1 MSTEVDRKVVELSFD
16 NSKFEKNIKK
26 SQQSLNQFKSDL
38 DFKDS
43 VKSID
48 VLKSAIESI
57 TLKPL
62 ENSIVTVRES
72 FNLLYRTVDNVM
84 DRIASKIVDTG
95 KKYAEMFTVA
105 PITAGFQEY
114 ETQMGA
120 IQTILANTSSKGST
134 LDDVNKSLNELNKY
148 ADLTIYNFTE
158 MTRNIGTFTA
168 AGIDLETSTRA
179 IQGIANLAA
188 VSGSTSQQASTA
200 MYQLSQALA
209 AGALKL
215 QDWNSVV
222 NAGMGGEVFQN
233 ALKETA
239 KTYGVAVDKIIE
251 KAGSFRES
259 LKEGWITSEILTE
272 TLSKF
277 TTSGVNEYLAKVTG
291 TSLQTVEAMR
301 KNALASSDVTEQYH
315 KMAAE
320 LAKSGKISEDQ
331 AYQLLN
337 MSTTAEDAATKVKT
351 FSQLIDT
358 LTEAVGSGWTTTWQL
373 IVGDFEEA
381 KGFFTDI
388 SDMLSGVINDASD
401 ARNAIVND
409 AMTSNWSKFS
419 STLQD
424 AGLSVDTFRQKLID
438 DARKSGLAI
447 DKWMEI
453 DGSFEATLRRGWLTD
468 DRILNTLDG
477 FAGKLDGTGTEA
489 AAAAQKIA
497 SYQSVVNDVIQG
509 VYGNGA
515 ARVKALTD
523 AGYEYSVI
531 QDLVNRTIAG
541 EKINYDELSDA
552 QLKSLGLTDDQ
563 IQAYKALAEEAHKS
577 GTSLNEMI
585 QNMSEPSGRQ
595 LLIESI
601 KNTLTGILAIANS
614 VKIAFK
620 KTFSTGAKPI
630 KSFLTSLYK
639 LTEAF
644 ANVGYYTNELIR
656 TFSGLF
662 SLFGIVGDIAGG
674 ILKFALQELGK
685 VVNIDAGN
693 ILGFT
698 ASIGDNIVAFRK
710 WMKENNVIQTS
721 LEKIRDAIANAWT
734 YLGEFK
740 DRIME
745 TEIAQTVFA
754 KIQTGAKN
762 VGKFMNEHFGNAIT
776 LIKNFIQY
784 VKSLGHIDL
793 SDLPSLFASFREM
806 VVDELF
812 KMEVDFTDFGT
823 YLKTNLISSLQS
835 SLAKVRGP
843 LDNFLSEASI
853 IVDAIKKT
861 FSQLNWGV
869 VFSAVNAF
877 AVIKTVDK
885 ITNALTNAA
894 SSFEPVTGI
903 LKSVKGAIGA
913 FSNVLKQQAFK
924 TQAEA
929 VLELAAGVGILA
941 LSLTLLASIDS
952 DKILKAT
959 GLLAEMVIAM
969 GAVGL
974 ISVGLSKLSGD
985 KVINTAPLTILAIAG
1000 ALIIMVDAFEK
1011 LSAVIDNTKN
1021 WTTLSSSLEAMM
1033 VIMLSFAGSVTLIGL
1048 VSKNL
1053 GKASIFVLALAIS
1066 FKSLLNAVMELSNV
1080 KALPAGVAL
1089 QITGFLLALGL
1100 IAKACDENT
1109 LGIALSVLAMSA
1121 AIRLLVGAFNAF
1133 PDASSS
1139 RKWFKSLVSLIAV
1152 TAAMS
1157 SLLKV
1162 ISKDVSQYA
1171 WQAGAAA
1178 LGMSLAI
1185 SALAA
1190 GIGLI
1195 GTLKASTILK
1205 GLVVVS
1211 AFGAVAS
1218 ALIAVSKYAG
1228 EHAAKAGIMLL
1239 AFAGSVVALT
1249 AAVAAFSLMDTEGL
1263 IKGVAAITAIGGIM
1277 SLLLA
1282 VSKRAENAQKSI
1294 IYIGLVLSGM
1304 VVALG
1309 ILGSDLFDQNKLIKA
1324 AEALGL
1330 TMVALG
1336 VSFTSIVNSA
1346 NKIANGDVGNTL
1358 KKIGVMVATLTA
1370 ISGVMVAVE
1379 AIQKY
1384 AGTESSIAT
1393 IAGISALMLVI
1404 GPAFKNIVHACD
1416 NVQTNVG
1423 KMTVG
1428 LLAMTGVVGLIS
1440 GLVLGIDAISK
1451 KFDLQTSLST
1461 IGGISVM
1468 LIAVAAALDVMAV
1481 GGLMGM
1487 QATMTGI
1494 LSTITLITALYAVV
1508 LLIGSL
1514 QEALDSDYTGL
1525 QAGLQVL
1532 SDLFVGLGQI
1542 LSDSVVASLSG
1553 LPAIGTLL
1561 SDFMTNV
1568 MGFLDDCDDIT
1579 IDKIE
1584 AVSNLV
1590 DMFKTL
1596 FDGTY
1601 KIKSVKK
1608 NKESMDNLKDNLG
1621 PFTEIVTD
1629 FSDKAK
1635 TIDASGLK
1643 NAVDATTAMA
1653 QIADLLANDIWAF
1666 EALTDSNN
1674 SLTTFSTGLSEYGT
1688 ALVDFSVACNG
1699 LSRFGMNKAVA
1710 ASDQLAEVNGA
1721 IPNSGGIW
1729 AGIVGD
1735 NTWTTFGAG
1744 LSEYGT
1750 ALMTFAKKGDYISVD
1765 GMKKA
1770 TDATESLGKANEKIP
1785 NSGGIWAGLAG
1796 DNTWTTFKEGL
1807 NEYGISLVT
1816 FSTICNSISVDG
1828 MKKGKDATEDLATV
1842 NSKIPES
1849 GGALGAL
1856 FGDTTWATFSQ
1867 GLSSYATALQSF
1879 SIKSKLIDATSMQ
1892 NGIDA
1897 TDKLIELSDALPE
1910 DPNALFEFFTGTLDW
1925 SVLSTG
1931 LVDYGTALK
1940 SFSDTMSVGT
1950 MNFSSVNAA
1959 ITTMSKFIQLQDA
1972 IKKYGLNKNNV
1983 DWSIVGTNLDGLNG
1997 AFTYVTGVTEDQVA
2011 SLGNM
2016 SSASEKLV
2024 AVIKN
2029 VSEGVVSIG
2038 STTAVD
2044 DFKKML
2050 NAITVAAGNFYIKMG
2065 KISSSSL
2072 DSYIAMINALVYMI
2086 NNTAS
2091 IDTSSIQ
2098 KYADV
2103 LSVFQSLSGKT
2114 SVLGDDESQKSSK
2127 RRFKRALKAKQNQA
2141 NEAIKTT
2148 RKITRD
2154 ITNET
2159 ETQTA
2164 EVTAS
2169 TAKAAAETEKEGKIT
2184 WDGIKDTVSGYASS
2198 FAGSTKDFF
2207 TGIISGDTS
2216 SIASMFGLDGITS
2229 LFSGNLSIAQS
2240 DITEY
2245 YKNLGIEYSSTLQTA
2260 KSEYDAIIE
2269 DYKEGR
2275 ITQSEYDA
2283 KYTSLLKKYTQDQ
2296 VGLID
2301 YAQGKMSDYVQK
2313 NMDNLNK
2320 DFENTIKTIQSKI
2333 DKLKG
2338 NVTKDMAELMT
2349 FTTKNDL
2356 YEQGLE
2362 PLETRLQE
2370 LNDQK
2375 DAAIEKYGKESNQV
2389 VQLEK
2394 SIKSLEKEIEVYKK
2408 ANESAKGDDTVVD
2421 AKFTNKIRNGTT
2433 ALNEY
2438 IAKLKELQ
2446 KRSGSDALMS
2456 LFEGM
2461 DVEKGTATANY
2472 LLSET
2477 DEELAALAHNYEKY
2491 QNAGNE
2497 LAKTLYGDQLQSATE
2512 AYVKNVL
2519 DTVNELPDS
2528 AKTIGV
2534 NIAAG
2539 LANGFSDETE
2549 ASLSLIDMSGAKITD
2564 SLKELFGIHSPSTVM
2579 RDEVGRYLAQGLIE
2593 GFIDELNKFANGI
2606 GNYVSTDLGILDV
2619 NTQTSIDMMNNI
2631 VSKLNAAIQNGINTS
2646 PVITP
2651 VLDLSQV
2658 QLGMGQLNTMFG
2670 AGGLTVPNTLINST
2684 ANINANDAALLGAVT
2699 QMNTDICGK
2708 LDTINPINELMQLR
2722 NDVNVQFTTINDR
2735 LDNMQVVMDT
2745 GALVGQLTS
2754 GIDQSLGDR
2763 ATMKRRGG

>member
-105 PITAGFQEY
+105 PITAGFEEY

-239 KTYGVAVDKIIE
+239 KTYGVAVDEIIE

-409 AMTSNWSKFS
+409 AMTSNWGKFS

-424 AGLSVDTFRQKLID
+424 AGLSVDTFRQKLVD

-447 DKWMEI
+447 DKWIEI
-453 DGSFEATLRRGWLTD
+453 DGSFEATLQRGWLTN
-468 DRILNTLDG
+468 DRILNTLDS

-497 SYQSVVNDVIQG
+497 SYQSVVNAVIQG
-509 VYGNGA
+509 VYGNGS

-531 QDLVNRTIAG
+531 QDLVNRTLAG
-541 EKINYDELSDA
+541 EKINYDELTDA
-552 QLKSLGLTDDQ
+552 QLKNLGLTDDQ
-563 IQAYKALAEEAHKS
+563 IQAYKALADEAHKS

-585 QNMSEPSGRQ
+585 QNMSEKSGRQ

-601 KNTLTGILAIANS
+601 KNTLTGILAIAKS
-614 VKIAFK
+614 VKLAFK
-620 KTFSTGAKPI
+620 QTFNTGAKPI
-630 KSFLTSLYK
+630 KTFLTALNK
-639 LTEAF
+639 LTESF
-644 ANVGYYTNELIR
+644 ANVGYYSNELMR

-674 ILKFALQELGK
+674 VLKFALQELGK

-710 WMKENNVIQTS
+710 WMKEHNVIQSS

-740 DRIME
+740 DKIME

-793 SDLPSLFASFREM
+793 SDLPKLFASFREM

-843 LDNFLSEASI
+843 LDSFLSEASI

-885 ITNALTNAA
+885 ITNALTKAA

-903 LKSVKGAIGA
+903 LNSVKSAIGA

-959 GLLAEMVIAM
+959 GLLAEMVVAM
-969 GAVGL
+969 GVVGL

-1000 ALIIMVDAFEK
+1000 ALTIMVNAFEK
-1011 LSAVIDNTKN
+1011 LSTVIDNTKN
-1021 WTTLSSSLEAMM
+1021 WTTLTGALEAMAT
-1033 VIMLSFAGSVTLIGL
+1033 IMLAFAGSVTLIGL

-1053 GKASIFVLALAIS
+1053 GKAAIFVLALAVS
-1066 FKSLLNAVMELSNV
+1066 FTALLNAMMKFSDL
-1080 KALPAGVAL
+1080 KAMPVGVAI
-1089 QITGFLLALGL
+1089 QITGFIVALGL
-1100 IAKACDENT
+1100 VARACDENT
-1109 LGIALSVLAMSA
+1109 LGIALSVLAMAA
-1121 AIRLLVGAFNAF
+1121 AIRV
-1133 PDASSS
+1133 
-1139 RKWFKSLVSLIAV
+1139 LVSVFNSMPDTSSTKKWLKSIISIVAV
-1152 TAAMS
+1152 TTALS
-1157 SLLKV
+1157 GLLRV
-1162 ISKDVSQYA
+1162 VGKDVSKYA

-1178 LGMSLAI
+1178 LGMSVAV

-1195 GTLKASTILK
+1195 GTLKPNTILK
-1205 GLVVVS
+1205 GLAVVT
-1211 AFGAVAS
+1211 AFGTVAA
-1218 ALIAVSKYAG
+1218 ALIAVSKFAG
-1228 EHAAKAGIMLL
+1228 ENAAKAGIMLL
-1239 AFAGSVVALT
+1239 AFSGAVVALT
-1249 AAVAAFSLMDTEGL
+1249 AAVAAFSLMDPQGL
-1263 IKGVAAITAIGGIM
+1263 ARGVGAVAAIGAVMAAIVGL
-1277 SLLLA
+1277 SKLA
-1282 VSKRAENAQKSI
+1282 QNAQKS
-1294 IYIGLVLSGM
+1294 
-1304 VVALG
+1304 
-1309 ILGSDLFDQNKLIKA
+1309 LIA
-1324 AEALGL
+1324 
-1330 TMVALG
+1330 
-1336 VSFTSIVNSA
+1336 
-1346 NKIANGDVGNTL
+1346 
-1358 KKIGVMVATLTA
+1358 IGVV
-1370 ISGVMVAVE
+1370 
-1379 AIQKY
+1379 
-1384 AGTESSIAT
+1384 
-1393 IAGISALMLVI
+1393 LV
-1404 GPAFKNIVHACD
+1404 G
-1416 NVQTNVG
+1416 
-1423 KMTVG
+1423 MTVG
-1428 LLAMTGVVGLIS
+1428 LGILSSSFIDQDAMIKAAASLAIVMGSLSTAFIMVGLVSKSMANTSGSLKTMSIALAEITVVMAAVS
-1440 GLVLGIDAISK
+1440 GLVIAISAIEK
-1451 KFDLQTSLST
+1451 KFDLKTSLDT
-1461 IGGISVM
+1461 IQGISSM
-1468 LIAVAAALDVMAV
+1468 LLALSAAMVILGIAGMFNYGTLLAGV
-1481 GGLMGM
+1481 GGLLTLIAGLAGVVTLMGM
-1487 QATMTGI
+1487 LVEAIGDDGALIDTGI
-1494 LSTITLITALYAVV
+1494 DALKR
-1508 LLIGSL
+1508 
-1514 QEALDSDYTGL
+1514 
-1525 QAGLQVL
+1525 
-1532 SDLFVGLGQI
+1532 LFVGLGE
-1542 LSDSVVASLSG
+1542 LFAESVVATISG
-1553 LPAIGTLL
+1553 LPEIGNIL
-1561 SDFMTNV
+1561 SEFMDNLQ
-1568 MGFLDDCDDIT
+1568 GFLDGCASLSTDR
-1579 IDKIE
+1579 IE
-1584 AVSNLV
+1584 AVDSLITTLS
-1590 DMFKTL
+1590 TL
-1596 FDGTY
+1596 FSGKF
-1601 KIKSVKK
+1601 KIKKLEDNQKMMVRLSS
-1608 NKESMDNLKDNLG
+1608 SMALLTPVLNDFAEQCKSIDTSGLK
-1621 PFTEIVTD
+1621 
-1629 FSDKAK
+1629 KAK
-1635 TIDASGLK
+1635 TGTEALVEMAGFIVNDLW
-1643 NAVDATTAMA
+1643 AVQT
-1653 QIADLLANDIWAF
+1653 
-1666 EALTDSNN
+1666 LTDSPKDGD
-1674 SLTTFSTGLSEYGT
+1674 SDLTKFGTGLKSYGEALVEFSTKCTDIDS
-1688 ALVDFSVACNG
+1688 A
-1699 LSRFGMNKAVA
+1699 GMEAGVNATD
-1710 ASDQLAEVNGA
+1710 SLAEAAGS
-1721 IPNSGGIW
+1721 IPNTDGFL
-1729 AGIVGD
+1729 AAIVGD
-1735 NTWTTFGAG
+1735 NTWNDFRDG
-1744 LSEYGT
+1744 LSQYARTLVVFSIACKHIDATGLENGVDATRKLADVNDEIPETGGKLGEWFGDKSWSNFSVGLSGYASALQAFSVKSKSINATRMQNGVDGT
-1750 ALMTFAKKGDYISVD
+1750 AVLIDLYETLPEDDSWWDKLWGNTKVDWSKLGNGLNSYAESLMTFASTLSDGNVNFSAVNSALTSISKLINLASSIRD
-1765 GMKKA
+1765 
-1770 TDATESLGKANEKIP
+1770 I
-1785 NSGGIWAGLAG
+1785 GLAS
-1796 DNTWTTFKEGL
+1796 DSVNWTVLQGNL
-1807 NEYGISLVT
+1807 
-1816 FSTICNSISVDG
+1816 
-1828 MKKGKDATEDLATV
+1828 
-1842 NSKIPES
+1842 
-1849 GGALGAL
+1849 
-1856 FGDTTWATFSQ
+1856 Q
-1867 GLSSYATALQSF
+1867 GLSTSFGYISGVTDAELTNLVNTETAAETLTKIIQNVAD
-1879 SIKSKLIDATSMQ
+1879 SILNDDKSAGIENFKKLLNSITFAA
-1892 NGIDA
+1892 NG
-1897 TDKLIELSDALPE
+1897 
-1910 DPNALFEFFTGTLDW
+1910 F
-1925 SVLSTG
+1925 
-1931 LVDYGTALK
+1931 Y
-1940 SFSDTMSVGT
+1940 
-1950 MNFSSVNAA
+1950 
-1959 ITTMSKFIQLQDA
+1959 TTM
-1972 IKKYGLNKNNV
+1972 
-1983 DWSIVGTNLDGLNG
+1983 
-1997 AFTYVTGVTEDQVA
+1997 
-2011 SLGNM
+2011 
-2016 SSASEKLV
+2016 
-2024 AVIKN
+2024 
-2029 VSEGVVSIG
+2029 
-2038 STTAVD
+2038 
-2044 DFKKML
+2044 
-2050 NAITVAAGNFYIKMG
+2050 
-2065 KISSSSL
+2065 SSL
-2072 DSYIAMINALVYMI
+2072 DSGTLSGHIAMVDSLVAMIKNAGNI
-2086 NNTAS
+2086 S
-2091 IDTSSIQ
+2091 DSDIK
-2098 KYADV
+2098 KYADIV
-2103 LSVFQSLSGKT
+2103 STFQQLTTASLFGGSDNAKT
-2114 SVLGDDESQKSSK
+2114 SKQQMKTSLRQRQKEADEYT
-2127 RRFKRALKAKQNQA
+2127 
-2141 NEAIKTT
+2141 KTT

-2154 ITNET
+2154 AKQAT
-2159 ETQTA
+2159 ETASA
-2164 EVTAS
+2164 EVS
-2169 TAKAAAETEKEGKIT
+2169 ISNAKAAAETEKESVNFLDAIVSADKDKIT
-2184 WDGIKDTVSGYASS
+2184 GIEDAATN
-2198 FAGSTKDFF
+2198 FF
-2207 TGIISGDTS
+2207 SALVTGDTT
-2216 SIASMFGLDGITS
+2216 SIASMFGVGDLSS
-2229 LFSGNLSIAQS
+2229 LLTGDLSIAQS
-2240 DITEY
+2240 DITKY
-2245 YKNLGIEYSSTLQTA
+2245 YKDLGTEYSSTLQTA

-2296 VGLID
+2296 VGLIG

-2338 NVTKDMAELMT
+2338 NVTKDMADLMT

-2394 SIKSLEKEIEVYKK
+2394 SIKSLEKEIAVYKK

-2461 DVEKGTATANY
+2461 DVEKGTATADY

-2477 DEELAALAHNYEKY
+2477 DEQLAALAHNYERY
-2491 QNAGNE
+2491 QQAGDE

-2512 AYVKNVL
+2512 AYVQDVL

-2593 GFIDELNKFANGI
+2593 GFTDELNKFANGI

-2619 NTQTSIDMMNNI
+2619 NTQTSIDTMNNI
-2631 VSKLNAAIQNGINTS
+2631 VSKLNAAIQNGINTT

-2658 QLGMGQLNTMFG
+2658 QLGMSQLNTMFG

-2708 LDTINPINELMQLR
+2708 LDTINPVNELMQLR

>member
-43 VKSID
+43 AKSIN
-48 VLKSAIESI
+48 VLTSAIESI

-62 ENSIVTVRES
+62 ENSVATVRES

-84 DRIASKIVDTG
+84 DRIANKIVDTG

-105 PITAGFQEY
+105 PITAGFEEY

-134 LDDVNKSLNELNKY
+134 LDDVNKSLKELNKY

-233 ALKETA
+233 ALKDTA
-239 KTYGVAVDKIIE
+239 KTYGIAVDEIIE

-337 MSTTAEDAATKVKT
+337 MSTTAENAATKVKT
-351 FSQLIDT
+351 FTQLIDT
-358 LTEAVGSGWTTTWQL
+358 LTEAVGSGWTMTWQL

-424 AGLSVDTFRQKLID
+424 AGLSVDTFRQKLVD

-453 DGSFEATLRRGWLTD
+453 DGSFEATLQRGWLTD
-468 DRILNTLDG
+468 DRLLNTLDS

-497 SYQSVVNDVIQG
+497 SYQSVVNAVMQG
-509 VYGNGA
+509 VYGDGS
-515 ARVKALTD
+515 ARVKSLTD

-541 EKINYDELSDA
+541 EKINYDELSNA
-552 QLKSLGLTDDQ
+552 QLKNLGLTDDQ
-563 IQAYKALAEEAHKS
+563 IQAYKALAEEARTS
-577 GTSLNEMI
+577 GTTLNAMI
-585 QNMSEPSGRQ
+585 QNMSEKSGRQ

-601 KNTLTGILAIANS
+601 KNTLTGILAIAKS

-620 KTFSTGAKPI
+620 QTFNTGAKPI
-630 KSFLTSLYK
+630 KTFLTTLNK
-639 LTEAF
+639 LTAAF
-644 ANVGYYTNELIR
+644 AKVGYYSNELMR

-674 ILKFALQELGK
+674 VLKFALEELGK
-685 VVNIDAGN
+685 VVDVDAGN

-710 WMKENNVIQTS
+710 WMKEHNVIRSS
-721 LEKIRDAIANAWT
+721 LKKIRDAIANAWT

-740 DRIME
+740 DKIME

-754 KIQTGAKN
+754 KIQAGAKN

-784 VKSLGHIDL
+784 VKSLGHIDI
-793 SDLPSLFASFREM
+793 SDLPKLFASFREM

-823 YLKTNLISSLQS
+823 YLKSNLISSLQS
-835 SLAKVRGP
+835 SLAKVRAP
-843 LDNFLSEASI
+843 LDSFLSEASI

-885 ITNALTNAA
+885 ITNALTKAA
-894 SSFEPVTGI
+894 NSFAPVTGI
-903 LKSVKGAIGA
+903 LNSVKGAISA

-941 LSLTLLASIDS
+941 LSLMLLASIDS

-959 GLLAEMVIAM
+959 GLLAEMVVAM
-969 GAVGL
+969 GVVGL

-1000 ALIIMVDAFEK
+1000 ALIIMVNAFEK
-1011 LSAVIDNTKN
+1011 LSTVVDNTKN
-1021 WTTLSSSLEAMM
+1021 WTTLSASLEAMA

-1121 AIRLLVGAFNAF
+1121 AIRVLVSVFDSM
-1133 PDASSS
+1133 PDSSS
-1139 RKWFKSLVSLIAV
+1139 TKKWLKSIISIVAV
-1152 TAAMS
+1152 TTALS
-1157 SLLKV
+1157 GLLRV
-1162 ISKDVSQYA
+1162 VGRRVSKYA

-1178 LGMSLAI
+1178 LGMSVAV
-1185 SALAA
+1185 SALAV

-1195 GTLKASTILK
+1195 GTLKPNTILK
-1205 GLVVVS
+1205 GLAVVT
-1211 AFGAVAS
+1211 AFGTVAA
-1218 ALIAVSKYAG
+1218 ALIAVSKFAG
-1228 EHAAKAGIMLL
+1228 ENAAKAGIMLL
-1239 AFAGSVVALT
+1239 AFSGAVVALT
-1249 AAVAAFSLMDTEGL
+1249 AAVAAFGLMDPRGL
-1263 IKGVAAITAIGGIM
+1263 ARGVGAVAAIGAVMAAIIG
-1277 SLLLA
+1277 L
-1282 VSKRAENAQKSI
+1282 SKLAENARASLIAIGI
-1294 IYIGLVLSGM
+1294 ILVG
-1304 VVALG
+1304 
-1309 ILGSDLFDQNKLIKA
+1309 
-1324 AEALGL
+1324 
-1330 TMVALG
+1330 
-1336 VSFTSIVNSA
+1336 
-1346 NKIANGDVGNTL
+1346 
-1358 KKIGVMVATLTA
+1358 
-1370 ISGVMVAVE
+1370 
-1379 AIQKY
+1379 
-1384 AGTESSIAT
+1384 
-1393 IAGISALMLVI
+1393 
-1404 GPAFKNIVHACD
+1404 
-1416 NVQTNVG
+1416 
-1423 KMTVG
+1423 MTVG
-1428 LLAMTGVVGLIS
+1428 LGILSSSSIDQDAMIKAAASLAIVMGSLSAAFVMIGLVSKSMANTTGVMGTMTVALIEMA
-1440 GLVLGIDAISK
+1440 GVMAAISTLVIAISAIEK
-1451 KFDLQTSLST
+1451 KFDLKTSLDT
-1461 IGGISVM
+1461 IQGISSM
-1468 LIAVAAALDVMAV
+1468 LLALSAAMVILGIAGMFNYGTLLAGV
-1481 GGLMGM
+1481 GGLLTLIAGLAGVVTLMGM
-1487 QATMTGI
+1487 LVEAIGDDGALIDTGI
-1494 LSTITLITALYAVV
+1494 DALKK
-1508 LLIGSL
+1508 
-1514 QEALDSDYTGL
+1514 
-1525 QAGLQVL
+1525 
-1532 SDLFVGLGQI
+1532 LFVGLGE
-1542 LSDSVVASLSG
+1542 LFAESVVATISG
-1553 LPAIGTLL
+1553 LPEIGNIL
-1561 SDFMTNV
+1561 SEFMDNLQ
-1568 MGFLDDCDDIT
+1568 GFLDGCASLSVDR
-1579 IDKIE
+1579 IE
-1584 AVSNLV
+1584 AVDSLITTLS
-1590 DMFKTL
+1590 TL
-1596 FDGTY
+1596 FSGKF
-1601 KIKSVKK
+1601 KIDKLEDNQKMMVKLSSSMALLTPVLNDFAEQCKSIDA
-1608 NKESMDNLKDNLG
+1608 NGLN
-1621 PFTEIVTD
+1621 
-1629 FSDKAK
+1629 KAK
-1635 TIDASGLK
+1635 VGTEALVEMAGFIVNDLW
-1643 NAVDATTAMA
+1643 AVQT
-1653 QIADLLANDIWAF
+1653 
-1666 EALTDSNN
+1666 LTDSPKDGN
-1674 SLTTFSTGLSEYGT
+1674 SDLTKFGTGLKSYGE
-1688 ALVDFSVACNG
+1688 ALVEFSKQGTGIDSA
-1699 LSRFGMNKAVA
+1699 GMEAGVNATD
-1710 ASDQLAEVNGA
+1710 SLAEAAGS
-1721 IPNSGGIW
+1721 IPNTGGFL
-1729 AGIVGD
+1729 AAIVGD
-1735 NTWTTFGAG
+1735 NTWNDFRDG
-1744 LSEYGT
+1744 LSQYART
-1750 ALMTFAKKGDYISVD
+1750 LVVFSIACKHI
-1765 GMKKA
+1765 
-1770 TDATESLGKANEKIP
+1770 DAT
-1785 NSGGIWAGLAG
+1785 GLENG
-1796 DNTWTTFKEGL
+1796 
-1807 NEYGISLVT
+1807 V
-1816 FSTICNSISVDG
+1816 
-1828 MKKGKDATEDLATV
+1828 DATKKLAAV
-1842 NSKIPES
+1842 NDEIPET
-1849 GGALGAL
+1849 GGKLGEW
-1856 FGDTTWATFSQ
+1856 FGDKSWSNFSA
-1867 GLSSYATALQSF
+1867 GLSSYATALQAF
-1879 SIKSKLIDATSMQ
+1879 SIKSKSINATQMQ
-1892 NGIDA
+1892 NGVDGTAVLIDLYE
-1897 TDKLIELSDALPE
+1897 TLPE
-1910 DPNALFEFFTGTLDW
+1910 DDSWWDKLWGNT
-1925 SVLSTG
+1925 
-1931 LVDYGTALK
+1931 K
-1940 SFSDTMSVGT
+1940 
-1950 MNFSSVNAA
+1950 
-1959 ITTMSKFIQLQDA
+1959 
-1972 IKKYGLNKNNV
+1972 V
-1983 DWSIVGTNLDGLNG
+1983 DWSKLGNGLNAYAESLMTFASTLSDGNVNFSAVNSALTSISKLINLASSIRDIGLASDNVNWTILQGNLQGLSTSFGYISGVTDAELTNL
-1997 AFTYVTGVTEDQVA
+1997 ASTET
-2011 SLGNM
+2011 
-2016 SSASEKLV
+2016 ASETLTKIIQNV
-2024 AVIKN
+2024 ADSILNDDKSAGIKN
-2029 VSEGVVSIG
+2029 FKTLLNSITFAASG
-2038 STTAVD
+2038 FYTT
-2044 DFKKML
+2044 M
-2050 NAITVAAGNFYIKMG
+2050 
-2065 KISSSSL
+2065 SSL
-2072 DSYIAMINALVYMI
+2072 DSGTLSGHISMVDSLVAMIKNAG
-2086 NNTAS
+2086 S
-2091 IDTSSIQ
+2091 ISDSDIK
-2098 KYADV
+2098 KYADIV
-2103 LSVFQSLSGKT
+2103 STFQQLTTASLIGGSDSAKTGKR
-2114 SVLGDDESQKSSK
+2114 K
-2127 RRFKRALKAKQNQA
+2127 LKASLKQRRK
-2141 NEAIKTT
+2141 EVDEYTKTT

-2154 ITNET
+2154 AKKET
-2159 ETQTA
+2159 ETATA
-2164 EVTAS
+2164 EVNAS
-2169 TAKAAAETEKEGKIT
+2169 NAKAAAETEKESGNFLDTLVNTGKDKLT
-2184 WDGIKDTVSGYASS
+2184 SIKDT
-2198 FAGSTKDFF
+2198 STNFF
-2207 TGIISGDTS
+2207 SALTTGDTT
-2216 SIASMFGLDGITS
+2216 SIASMFGVGDLSGLIT
-2229 LFSGNLSIAQS
+2229 GDLSVAQS
-2240 DITEY
+2240 DITKY
-2245 YKNLGIEYSSTLQTA
+2245 YKDLGVEYSSTLQTA

-2275 ITQSEYDA
+2275 ITQSDYDA

-2338 NVTKDMAELMT
+2338 NVNKDMADLMT

-2375 DAAIEKYGKESNQV
+2375 DAAIEKYGEESNQV
-2389 VQLEK
+2389 IQLERN
-2394 SIKSLEKEIEVYKK
+2394 IKSLEKEITAYKE
-2408 ANESAKGDDTVVD
+2408 ANESAKGDDTIVD
-2421 AKFTNKIRNGTT
+2421 ARFTDKIRKGTT
-2433 ALNEY
+2433 AINEY
-2438 IAKLKELQ
+2438 NDKLKELQ

-2477 DEELAALAHNYEKY
+2477 DEQLAALAHNYEKY
-2491 QNAGNE
+2491 QNAGDE

-2512 AYVKNVL
+2512 AYVQDVL
-2519 DTVNELPDS
+2519 NTVNELPDS

-2579 RDEVGRYLAQGLIE
+2579 RDEVGRYLARGLIE
-2593 GFIDELNKFANGI
+2593 GFIDELNKFASGI

-2619 NTQTSIDMMNNI
+2619 NTQTSIDTMNNI

-2684 ANINANDAALLGAVT
+2684 ANINANDAALLGAVN

-2708 LDTINPINELMQLR
+2708 LDTINPVNELMQLR
-2722 NDVNVQFTTINDR
+2722 NDVNVQFTTITDR

-2745 GALVGQLTS
+2745 GALVGHLTS

-2763 ATMKRRGG
+2763 ATMRRRGG

>member
-43 VKSID
+43 AKSIS
-48 VLKSAIESI
+48 VLTSAIESI

-62 ENSIVTVRES
+62 ENSVATVRES

-84 DRIASKIVDTG
+84 DRIANKIVDTG

-105 PITAGFQEY
+105 PITAGFEEY

-233 ALKETA
+233 ALKDTA
-239 KTYGVAVDKIIE
+239 KTYGVAVDEIIE

-337 MSTTAEDAATKVKT
+337 MSTTAENAATKVKT
-351 FSQLIDT
+351 FTQLIDT
-358 LTEAVGSGWTTTWQL
+358 LTEAVGSGWTMTWQL

-424 AGLSVDTFRQKLID
+424 AGLSVDTFRQKLVD

-453 DGSFEATLRRGWLTD
+453 DGSFEATLQRGWLTD
-468 DRILNTLDG
+468 DRLLDTLDS

-497 SYQSVVNDVIQG
+497 SYQSVVNDVMQG

-541 EKINYDELSDA
+541 EKINYDELSDV
-552 QLKSLGLTDDQ
+552 QLKNLGLTDDQ
-563 IQAYKALAEEAHKS
+563 IQAYRALAEEAHKS

-585 QNMSEPSGRQ
+585 QNMSEKSGRQ

-601 KNTLTGILAIANS
+601 KNTLTGILAIVKS

-620 KTFSTGAKPI
+620 QTFNTGAKPI
-630 KSFLTSLYK
+630 KTFLTTLNK
-639 LTEAF
+639 LTAAF
-644 ANVGYYTNELIR
+644 AKVGYYSNELMR

-662 SLFGIVGDIAGG
+662 SIFGIVGDIAGG
-674 ILKFALQELGK
+674 VLKFALEELGK
-685 VVNIDAGN
+685 VVDVDAGN

-710 WMKENNVIQTS
+710 WMKEHNVIQSS

-740 DRIME
+740 DKIME
-745 TEIAQTVFA
+745 TEVAQTVFA
-754 KIQTGAKN
+754 KIQAGAKN

-784 VKSLGHIDL
+784 VKSLGHIDI
-793 SDLPSLFASFREM
+793 SDLPKLFASFREM

-823 YLKTNLISSLQS
+823 YLKSNLISSLQS
-835 SLAKVRGP
+835 SLTKVKGP

-861 FSQLNWGV
+861 FSNLNWGV

-885 ITNALTNAA
+885 ITNALTKAA
-894 SSFEPVTGI
+894 SSFAPVTGI
-903 LKSVKGAIGA
+903 LNSVKSAISA

-959 GLLAEMVIAM
+959 GLLAEMVVAM
-969 GAVGL
+969 GVVGL

-1000 ALIIMVDAFEK
+1000 ALIIMVNAFEK
-1011 LSAVIDNTKN
+1011 LSTVIDNTKN
-1021 WTTLSSSLEAMM
+1021 WTTLTGALEAMA
-1033 VIMLSFAGSVTLIGL
+1033 VIMLTFAGSVTLIGL

-1053 GKASIFVLALAIS
+1053 GKAAIFVLALAVS
-1066 FKSLLNAVMELSNV
+1066 FSALLNAMMKFSNL
-1080 KALPAGVAL
+1080 KAMPVDTAI
-1089 QITGFLLALGL
+1089 QITGFIVALGL
-1100 IAKACDENT
+1100 VARACDENT
-1109 LGIALSVLAMSA
+1109 LGIALSVLAMAA
-1121 AIRLLVGAFNAF
+1121 AIRVLVSVFDSM
-1133 PDASSS
+1133 PDSSS
-1139 RKWFKSLVSLIAV
+1139 TKKWLKSIISIIAV
-1152 TAAMS
+1152 TTALS
-1157 SLLKV
+1157 GLLRV
-1162 ISKDVSQYA
+1162 VGRRDSKYA

-1178 LGMSLAI
+1178 LGMSVAV

-1195 GTLKASTILK
+1195 GTLKPNTILK
-1205 GLVVVS
+1205 GLAVVT
-1211 AFGAVAS
+1211 AFGTVAA
-1218 ALIAVSKYAG
+1218 ALIAVSKFAG
-1228 EHAAKAGIMLL
+1228 ENAAKAGIMLL
-1239 AFAGSVVALT
+1239 AFSGAVVALT
-1249 AAVAAFSLMDTEGL
+1249 AAVAAFSLMDPQGL
-1263 IKGVAAITAIGGIM
+1263 ARGVGAVAAIGVVMAAIIG
-1277 SLLLA
+1277 L
-1282 VSKRAENAQKSI
+1282 SKLAENAHKS
-1294 IYIGLVLSGM
+1294 
-1304 VVALG
+1304 
-1309 ILGSDLFDQNKLIKA
+1309 LIA
-1324 AEALGL
+1324 
-1330 TMVALG
+1330 
-1336 VSFTSIVNSA
+1336 
-1346 NKIANGDVGNTL
+1346 
-1358 KKIGVMVATLTA
+1358 IGVV
-1370 ISGVMVAVE
+1370 
-1379 AIQKY
+1379 
-1384 AGTESSIAT
+1384 
-1393 IAGISALMLVI
+1393 LV
-1404 GPAFKNIVHACD
+1404 G
-1416 NVQTNVG
+1416 
-1423 KMTVG
+1423 MTVG
-1428 LLAMTGVVGLIS
+1428 LGILSSSFIDQDAMIKAAASLAIVMGSLSAAFVMIGLVSKSMANTENSLKTMGIALVEMTVVMAAVS
-1440 GLVLGIDAISK
+1440 GLVLGISAIEK
-1451 KFDLQTSLST
+1451 KFDLKTSLDT
-1461 IGGISVM
+1461 IQGISSM
-1468 LIAVAAALDVMAV
+1468 LLALSAAMVILGIAGMFNYGTLLAGV
-1481 GGLMGM
+1481 GGLLTLIAGLAGVVTLMGM
-1487 QATMTGI
+1487 LVEAIGDNGALIDTGI
-1494 LSTITLITALYAVV
+1494 NALKK
-1508 LLIGSL
+1508 
-1514 QEALDSDYTGL
+1514 
-1525 QAGLQVL
+1525 
-1532 SDLFVGLGQI
+1532 LFVGLGE
-1542 LSDSVVASLSG
+1542 LFAESVVATISG
-1553 LPAIGTLL
+1553 LPEIGNIL
-1561 SDFMTNV
+1561 SEFMDNLQ
-1568 MGFLDDCDDIT
+1568 GFLDGCASLSVDR
-1579 IDKIE
+1579 IE
-1584 AVSNLV
+1584 AMDSLITTLS
-1590 DMFKTL
+1590 TL
-1596 FDGTY
+1596 FSGKF
-1601 KIKSVKK
+1601 KIKKLEDNKKMMVKLSS
-1608 NKESMDNLKDNLG
+1608 SMALLTPVLN
-1621 PFTEIVTD
+1621 D
-1629 FSDKAK
+1629 FAEQCKS
-1635 TIDASGLK
+1635 IDASGLNK
-1643 NAVDATTAMA
+1643 AKAGTEALVEMAGFIVNDLWAVQT
-1653 QIADLLANDIWAF
+1653 
-1666 EALTDSNN
+1666 LTDSPKDGN
-1674 SLTTFSTGLSEYGT
+1674 SDLTKFGTGLKSYGES
-1688 ALVDFSVACNG
+1688 LVEFSKQGTGIDSA
-1699 LSRFGMNKAVA
+1699 GMEAGVKATDA
-1710 ASDQLAEVNGA
+1710 LAEAAGS
-1721 IPNSGGIW
+1721 IPNTGGFL
-1729 AGIVGD
+1729 AAIVGD
-1735 NTWTTFGAG
+1735 NTWNDFRDG
-1744 LSEYGT
+1744 LSQYART
-1750 ALMTFAKKGDYISVD
+1750 LVVFSIACKHI
-1765 GMKKA
+1765 
-1770 TDATESLGKANEKIP
+1770 DAT
-1785 NSGGIWAGLAG
+1785 GLENG
-1796 DNTWTTFKEGL
+1796 
-1807 NEYGISLVT
+1807 V
-1816 FSTICNSISVDG
+1816 
-1828 MKKGKDATEDLATV
+1828 DATKKLAAV
-1842 NSKIPES
+1842 NDEIPET
-1849 GGALGAL
+1849 GGKLGEW
-1856 FGDTTWATFSQ
+1856 FGDKSWSNFSA
-1867 GLSSYATALQSF
+1867 GLSSYATALQAF
-1879 SIKSKLIDATSMQ
+1879 SIKSKSINATQMQ
-1892 NGIDA
+1892 NGVDGTAVLIDLYE
-1897 TDKLIELSDALPE
+1897 TLPE
-1910 DPNALFEFFTGTLDW
+1910 DDSWWDKLWGNT
-1925 SVLSTG
+1925 
-1931 LVDYGTALK
+1931 K
-1940 SFSDTMSVGT
+1940 
-1950 MNFSSVNAA
+1950 
-1959 ITTMSKFIQLQDA
+1959 
-1972 IKKYGLNKNNV
+1972 V
-1983 DWSIVGTNLDGLNG
+1983 DWSKLGNGLNAYAESLMTFASTLSDGNVNFSAVNSALTSISKLINLASSIRDIGLASDNVNWTILQGNLQGLSTSFGYISGVTDAELTNL
-1997 AFTYVTGVTEDQVA
+1997 ASTETA
-2011 SLGNM
+2011 
-2016 SSASEKLV
+2016 AEKLTKIIQNV
-2024 AVIKN
+2024 ADSILNDDKSAGIKN
-2029 VSEGVVSIG
+2029 FKTLLNSITFAASG
-2038 STTAVD
+2038 FYTT
-2044 DFKKML
+2044 M
-2050 NAITVAAGNFYIKMG
+2050 
-2065 KISSSSL
+2065 SSL
-2072 DSYIAMINALVYMI
+2072 DSGTLSGHISMVDSLVAMIKNAG
-2086 NNTAS
+2086 S
-2091 IDTSSIQ
+2091 ISDSDIK
-2098 KYADV
+2098 KYADIV
-2103 LSVFQSLSGKT
+2103 STFQQLTTASLIGGSDSAKTGKR
-2114 SVLGDDESQKSSK
+2114 K
-2127 RRFKRALKAKQNQA
+2127 LKASLKQRQK
-2141 NEAIKTT
+2141 EVDEYTKTT

-2154 ITNET
+2154 AKKET
-2159 ETQTA
+2159 ETATA
-2164 EVTAS
+2164 EVNTS
-2169 TAKAAAETEKEGKIT
+2169 NAKAAAETEKESGNFLDTLVNTGKDKLT
-2184 WDGIKDTVSGYASS
+2184 GIKDT
-2198 FAGSTKDFF
+2198 TTNFF
-2207 TGIISGDTS
+2207 SALITGDTT
-2216 SIASMFGLDGITS
+2216 SIASMFGVGDLSGLIT
-2229 LFSGNLSIAQS
+2229 GDLSVAQS
-2240 DITEY
+2240 DITKY
-2245 YKNLGIEYSSTLQTA
+2245 YKDLGVEYSSTLQTA

-2269 DYKEGR
+2269 DYKDGR

-2283 KYTSLLKKYTQDQ
+2283 KYTTLLKKYTQDQ
-2296 VGLID
+2296 VGLIG
-2301 YAQGKMSDYVQK
+2301 YAQDKMSDYVQK

-2338 NVTKDMAELMT
+2338 NVTKDMADLMT

-2375 DAAIEKYGKESNQV
+2375 DAAIAKYGEESNQV
-2389 VQLEK
+2389 IQLERN
-2394 SIKSLEKEIEVYKK
+2394 IKSLEKEITVYKK

-2421 AKFTNKIRNGTT
+2421 AKFTDKIRKGTT
-2433 ALNEY
+2433 AIDEY
-2438 IAKLKELQ
+2438 NDKLKELQ

-2477 DEELAALAHNYEKY
+2477 DEQLAALAHNYEKY

-2512 AYVKNVL
+2512 AYVQDVL
-2519 DTVNELPDS
+2519 DTVNNLPDS

-2579 RDEVGRYLAQGLIE
+2579 RDEVGRYLARGLIE
-2593 GFIDELNKFANGI
+2593 GFTDELNKFASGI

-2631 VSKLNAAIQNGINTS
+2631 ISKLNAAIQNGINTS

-2670 AGGLTVPNTLINST
+2670 AGGLAVPNTLINST
-2684 ANINANDAALLGAVT
+2684 ANINANDAALLGAVN

>member
-43 VKSID
+43 AKSISA
-48 VLKSAIESI
+48 LTSAIESI

-62 ENSIVTVRES
+62 ENSVATVRRS
-72 FNLLYRTVDNVM
+72 FNLLYRTIDNVM
-84 DRIASKIVDTG
+84 DRIANKIVDTG

-105 PITAGFQEY
+105 PITAGFEEY

-233 ALKETA
+233 ALKDTA
-239 KTYGVAVDKIIE
+239 KTYGVAVDEIIE

-315 KMAAE
+315 KMAVE

-337 MSTTAEDAATKVKT
+337 MSTTAENAATKVKT
-351 FSQLIDT
+351 FTQLIDT
-358 LTEAVGSGWTTTWQL
+358 LTEAVGSGWTMTWQL

-424 AGLSVDTFRQKLID
+424 AGLSVDTFRQKLVD

-468 DRILNTLDG
+468 DRLLNTLDS
-477 FAGKLDGTGTEA
+477 FAGKLAGTGTEA

-497 SYQSVVNDVIQG
+497 SYQSVVSAVMQG
-509 VYGNGA
+509 GYGNGA

-541 EKINYDELSDA
+541 EKINYDELSDV
-552 QLKSLGLTDDQ
+552 QLKNLGLTDDQ
-563 IQAYKALAEEAHKS
+563 IQAYRALAEEAHKS

-585 QNMSEPSGRQ
+585 QNMSEKSGRQ

-601 KNTLTGILAIANS
+601 KNTLTGILAIAKS

-620 KTFSTGAKPI
+620 QTFNTGAKPI
-630 KSFLTSLYK
+630 KTFLTTLNK
-639 LTEAF
+639 LTAAF
-644 ANVGYYTNELIR
+644 ANVGYYSNELMR

-674 ILKFALQELGK
+674 VLKFALEELGK
-685 VVNIDAGN
+685 VVDVDAGN

-710 WMKENNVIQTS
+710 WMKEHNVIRSS

-740 DRIME
+740 DKIME
-745 TEIAQTVFA
+745 TEVAQTVFA
-754 KIQTGAKN
+754 KIQDGAKN

-793 SDLPSLFASFREM
+793 SDLPKLFESFREM

-835 SLAKVRGP
+835 SLTKVRGP
-843 LDNFLSEASI
+843 LDSFLSEASI

-885 ITNALTNAA
+885 ITSALTNAA

-969 GAVGL
+969 GVVGL
-974 ISVGLSKLSGD
+974 ISVSLSKLSGD

-1011 LSAVIDNTKN
+1011 LNAVIDNTKN
-1021 WTTLSSSLEAMM
+1021 WTTLSSSLEAMIA
-1033 VIMLSFAGSVTLIGL
+1033 IMLSFAGSVILIGL

-1053 GKASIFVLALAIS
+1053 GKASIFVLVLAFS

-1121 AIRLLVGAFNAF
+1121 AIRMLVDAFNAF

-1239 AFAGSVVALT
+1239 AFAGSVIALT

-1304 VVALG
+1304 VAALG

-1346 NKIANGDVGNTL
+1346 NTIANGDVGNTL
-1358 KKIGVMVATLTA
+1358 KKISVMVATLAA

-1384 AGTESSIAT
+1384 AGTETSIAT
-1393 IAGISALMLVI
+1393 IAGISALMLVM

-1416 NVQTNVG
+1416 NVQINVG

-1440 GLVLGIDAISK
+1440 GLVLGIDAIAK

-1461 IGGISVM
+1461 ISGISVM

-1514 QEALDSDYTGL
+1514 QGALDSDYTSF

-1553 LPAIGTLL
+1553 LPAIGTLI

-1590 DMFKTL
+1590 NMFKTL
-1596 FDGTY
+1596 FGGTY

-1608 NKESMDNLKDNLG
+1608 NKKSMDNLKDNLG
-1621 PFTEIVTD
+1621 PFIEIVAD
-1629 FSDKAK
+1629 FADKAK
-1635 TIDASGLK
+1635 TIDAGGLQ
-1643 NAVDATTAMA
+1643 NAVDATTAME
-1653 QIADLLANDIWAF
+1653 QVADLLANDIWAF

-1710 ASDQLAEVNGA
+1710 ASEQLAEVNGS

-1750 ALMTFAKKGDYISVD
+1750 ALMTFAKKGHYISVD

-1770 TDATESLGKANEKIP
+1770 TDATESLGQANEKIP
-1785 NSGGIWAGLAG
+1785 NSGGIWARLAG

-1816 FSTICNSISVDG
+1816 FSTICNSINVDG
-1828 MKKGKDATEDLATV
+1828 MKKGKDATEDLAAV

-1867 GLSSYATALQSF
+1867 GLSDYATALQSF

-1897 TDKLIELSDALPE
+1897 TDQLIALSDALPT
-1910 DPNALFEFFTGTLDW
+1910 DPNELFEFFTGTLDW

-1940 SFSDTMSVGT
+1940 SFSDTMSAGT

-1983 DWSIVGTNLDGLNG
+1983 NWSTVGVNLDGLNG

-2024 AVIKN
+2024 TVIKN
-2029 VSEGVVSIG
+2029 VTEGVTSIG

-2050 NAITVAAGNFYIKMG
+2050 NAITFAASNFYIKMG
-2065 KISSSSL
+2065 RMSSSSL

-2091 IDTSSIQ
+2091 IDASSIQ
-2098 KYADV
+2098 KYDDV
-2103 LSVFQSLSGKT
+2103 LSVFQSLSG
-2114 SVLGDDESQKSSK
+2114 D
-2127 RRFKRALKAKQNQA
+2127 
-2141 NEAIKTT
+2141 EAIKST
-2148 RKITRD
+2148 RKITRT
-2154 ITNET
+2154 IANET
-2159 ETQTA
+2159 ETQYA
-2164 EVTAS
+2164 VVALS
-2169 TAKAAAETEKEGKIT
+2169 NAKVAAETEKEGKIT
-2184 WDGIKDTVSGYASS
+2184 WDGIKDTISGYADS
-2198 FAGSTKDFF
+2198 AEDFF
-2207 TGIISGDTS
+2207 AGIISGDISAITN
-2216 SIASMFGLDGITS
+2216 MLGLDDISS
-2229 LFSGNLSIAQS
+2229 LFSENLSIAQS
-2240 DITEY
+2240 DMAKY
-2245 YKNLGIEYSSTLQTA
+2245 YEDLGVKYSATLQTA

-2269 DYKEGR
+2269 DYKDGR

-2283 KYTSLLKKYTQDQ
+2283 KYTTLLKKYTQDQ
-2296 VGLID
+2296 VGLIG
-2301 YAQGKMSDYVQK
+2301 YAQDKMSDYVQQ

-2333 DKLKG
+2333 DTLKG
-2338 NVTKDMAELMT
+2338 NVNKDMADLMT

-2375 DAAIEKYGKESNQV
+2375 DAAIERYGKESNQV
-2389 VQLEK
+2389 IQLERN
-2394 SIKSLEKEIEVYKK
+2394 IKSLEKEITVYKK

-2438 IAKLKELQ
+2438 NDKLKELQ
-2446 KRSGSDALMS
+2446 KRSGSGALMS

-2477 DEELAALAHNYEKY
+2477 DEQLAALAHNYEKY
-2491 QNAGNE
+2491 QNAGDE
-2497 LAKTLYGDQLQSATE
+2497 LAKTLYGDQLQDATE
-2512 AYVKNVL
+2512 EYVQDVL
-2519 DTVNELPDS
+2519 DIVKDLPDS
-2528 AKTIGV
+2528 AKTIGI

-2564 SLKELFGIHSPSTVM
+2564 SIKELFGIHSPSTVM
-2579 RDEVGRYLAQGLIE
+2579 RDEVGRYLARGLIE
-2593 GFIDELNKFANGI
+2593 GFTDELNKFASGI
-2606 GNYVSTDLGILDV
+2606 SNYVSTDLGILDV
-2619 NTQTSIDMMNNI
+2619 NTQTSIDTMNNI
-2631 VSKLNAAIQNGINTS
+2631 ISKLNAAIQNGINTS

-2670 AGGLTVPNTLINST
+2670 AGGLAVPNTLINST
-2684 ANINANDAALLGAVT
+2684 ANINANDAALLGAVN

-2708 LDTINPINELMQLR
+2708 LDTINPVNELMQLR

-2763 ATMKRRGG
+2763 ATMRRRGG

>member
-43 VKSID
+43 AKSIS
-48 VLKSAIESI
+48 VLTSAIESI

-62 ENSIVTVRES
+62 ENSVATVRES

-84 DRIASKIVDTG
+84 DRIANKIVDTG

-105 PITAGFQEY
+105 PITAGFEEY

-233 ALKETA
+233 ALKDTA

-337 MSTTAEDAATKVKT
+337 MSTTAENAATKVKT
-351 FSQLIDT
+351 FTQLIDT
-358 LTEAVGSGWTTTWQL
+358 LTEAVGSGWTMTWQL

-424 AGLSVDTFRQKLID
+424 AGLSVDTFRQKLVD

-453 DGSFEATLRRGWLTD
+453 DGSFEATLQRGWLTD
-468 DRILNTLDG
+468 DRLLNTLDS

-497 SYQSVVNDVIQG
+497 SYQSVVNAVMQG

-541 EKINYDELSDA
+541 EKINYDELSDV
-552 QLKSLGLTDDQ
+552 QLKNIGLTDDQ
-563 IQAYKALAEEAHKS
+563 IQAYRALAEEAHKS

-585 QNMSEPSGRQ
+585 QNMSEKSGRQ

-601 KNTLTGILAIANS
+601 KNTLTGILAIVKS
-614 VKIAFK
+614 VKIAFNQ
-620 KTFSTGAKPI
+620 TFNTGAKPI
-630 KSFLTSLYK
+630 KTFLTTLNK
-639 LTEAF
+639 LTAAF
-644 ANVGYYTNELIR
+644 AKVGYYSNELMR

-674 ILKFALQELGK
+674 VLKFALEELGK
-685 VVNIDAGN
+685 VVDVDAGN

-710 WMKENNVIQTS
+710 WMKEHNVIQSS

-740 DRIME
+740 DKIME
-745 TEIAQTVFA
+745 TEVAQTVFA
-754 KIQTGAKN
+754 KIQAGAKN

-784 VKSLGHIDL
+784 VKLLGHIDI
-793 SDLPSLFASFREM
+793 SDLPKLFASFREM

-823 YLKTNLISSLQS
+823 YLKSNLISSLQS
-835 SLAKVRGP
+835 SLTKVKGP

-869 VFSAVNAF
+869 VFAAANAVIIVKTVEKIATALSSAVELF
-877 AVIKTVDK
+877 D
-885 ITNALTNAA
+885 
-894 SSFEPVTGI
+894 PVNGI
-903 LKSVKGAIGA
+903 LKSIKGTIKA
-913 FSNVLKQQAFK
+913 FTGILKQQAFK

-929 VLELAAGVGILA
+929 ILEMAAAVGVLA
-941 LSLTLLASIDS
+941 LSLTLLASIDPNKIGKALGLLGAMVVLMGS
-952 DKILKAT
+952 IGVLSVALTKVSGEAKVINNTTLTIIALGIAVNLLATACDKLAKTFQSLDMMGTTDVITGLGVMLGGIAAVIYYSGTVSKELNKAAGFMISIAASCVVLAGALKLLSSVKFVNPAVILELMSFIGVFALMAKSLTGKEIASFGVQMLAFSGSLLLIAAAFNNLPSAT
-959 GLLAEMVIAM
+959 QVGKGMTIVVTFAGIVTAMIAVSKLAGRHANKIGISILAFSASLGLLA
-969 GAVGL
+969 VGIRML
-974 ISVGLSKLSGD
+974 GSIKTSEASK
-985 KVINTAPLTILAIAG
+985 
-1000 ALIIMVDAFEK
+1000 
-1011 LSAVIDNTKN
+1011 
-1021 WTTLSSSLEAMM
+1021 
-1033 VIMLSFAGSVTLIGL
+1033 
-1048 VSKNL
+1048 
-1053 GKASIFVLALAIS
+1053 
-1066 FKSLLNAVMELSNV
+1066 
-1080 KALPAGVAL
+1080 
-1089 QITGFLLALGL
+1089 
-1100 IAKACDENT
+1100 
-1109 LGIALSVLAMSA
+1109 
-1121 AIRLLVGAFNAF
+1121 
-1133 PDASSS
+1133 
-1139 RKWFKSLVSLIAV
+1139 
-1152 TAAMS
+1152 
-1157 SLLKV
+1157 
-1162 ISKDVSQYA
+1162 
-1171 WQAGAAA
+1171 
-1178 LGMSLAI
+1178 
-1185 SALAA
+1185 
-1190 GIGLI
+1190 GIGVI
-1195 GTLKASTILK
+1195 WE
-1205 GLVVVS
+1205 
-1211 AFGAVAS
+1211 FGFVAI
-1218 ALIAVSKYAG
+1218 ALIAVSKLAG
-1228 EHAAKAGIMLL
+1228 EASHKAGVLL
-1239 AFAGSVVALT
+1239 FAFSGAVVALT
-1249 AAVAAFSLMDTEGL
+1249 AAVAAFSLMDPEGL
-1263 IKGVAAITAIGGIM
+1263 KQGIQAVQSIGLVM
-1277 SLLLA
+1277 SALIA
-1282 VSKRAENAQKSI
+1282 VSKLAENAFKSLI
-1294 IYIGLVLSGM
+1294 VITTLLVG
-1304 VVALG
+1304 
-1309 ILGSDLFDQNKLIKA
+1309 
-1324 AEALGL
+1324 
-1330 TMVALG
+1330 
-1336 VSFTSIVNSA
+1336 
-1346 NKIANGDVGNTL
+1346 
-1358 KKIGVMVATLTA
+1358 
-1370 ISGVMVAVE
+1370 
-1379 AIQKY
+1379 
-1384 AGTESSIAT
+1384 
-1393 IAGISALMLVI
+1393 
-1404 GPAFKNIVHACD
+1404 
-1416 NVQTNVG
+1416 
-1423 KMTVG
+1423 MTVG
-1428 LLAMTGVVGLIS
+1428 LGILSSSFIDQDAMIKAAASLAIVMGSLSAAFVMIGLVSKSMANTTGVMGTMTVALIEMA
-1440 GLVLGIDAISK
+1440 GVMAAISTLVIAISAIEK
-1451 KFDLQTSLST
+1451 KFDLKTSLDT
-1461 IGGISVM
+1461 IQGISSM
-1468 LIAVAAALDVMAV
+1468 LLALSAAMVILGIAGMFNYGTLLAGV
-1481 GGLMGM
+1481 GGLLTLIAGLAGVVTLMGM
-1487 QATMTGI
+1487 LVEAIGDDGALIDTGI
-1494 LSTITLITALYAVV
+1494 NALKK
-1508 LLIGSL
+1508 
-1514 QEALDSDYTGL
+1514 
-1525 QAGLQVL
+1525 
-1532 SDLFVGLGQI
+1532 LFVGLGE
-1542 LSDSVVASLSG
+1542 LFAESVVATISG
-1553 LPAIGTLL
+1553 LPEIGNIL
-1561 SDFMTNV
+1561 SEFMDNLQ
-1568 MGFLDDCDDIT
+1568 GFLDGCESLSVDRIEAMDSLIT
-1579 IDKIE
+1579 TLSTLFSGKFKIDKLE
-1584 AVSNLV
+1584 DNKKMMVKLSSSMALLTPVLN
-1590 DMFKTL
+1590 DFAEQC
-1596 FDGTY
+1596 
-1601 KIKSVKK
+1601 KS
-1608 NKESMDNLKDNLG
+1608 
-1621 PFTEIVTD
+1621 
-1629 FSDKAK
+1629 
-1635 TIDASGLK
+1635 IDASGLNK
-1643 NAVDATTAMA
+1643 AKAGTEALVEMAGFIVNDLWAVQT
-1653 QIADLLANDIWAF
+1653 
-1666 EALTDSNN
+1666 LTDSPKDGN
-1674 SLTTFSTGLSEYGT
+1674 SDLTKFGTGLKSYGES
-1688 ALVDFSVACNG
+1688 LVEFSKQGTGIDSA
-1699 LSRFGMNKAVA
+1699 GMEAGVKATDA
-1710 ASDQLAEVNGA
+1710 LAEAAGS
-1721 IPNSGGIW
+1721 IPNTGGFL
-1729 AGIVGD
+1729 AAIVGD
-1735 NTWTTFGAG
+1735 NTWNDFRDG
-1744 LSEYGT
+1744 LSQYART
-1750 ALMTFAKKGDYISVD
+1750 LVVFSIACKHI
-1765 GMKKA
+1765 
-1770 TDATESLGKANEKIP
+1770 DAT
-1785 NSGGIWAGLAG
+1785 GLENG
-1796 DNTWTTFKEGL
+1796 
-1807 NEYGISLVT
+1807 V
-1816 FSTICNSISVDG
+1816 
-1828 MKKGKDATEDLATV
+1828 DATKKLAAV
-1842 NSKIPES
+1842 NDEIPET
-1849 GGALGAL
+1849 GGKLGEW
-1856 FGDTTWATFSQ
+1856 FGDKSWSNFSA
-1867 GLSSYATALQSF
+1867 GLSSYATALQAF
-1879 SIKSKLIDATSMQ
+1879 SIKSKSINATQMQ
-1892 NGIDA
+1892 NGVDGTAVLIDLYE
-1897 TDKLIELSDALPE
+1897 TLPE
-1910 DPNALFEFFTGTLDW
+1910 DDSWWDKLWGNT
-1925 SVLSTG
+1925 
-1931 LVDYGTALK
+1931 K
-1940 SFSDTMSVGT
+1940 
-1950 MNFSSVNAA
+1950 
-1959 ITTMSKFIQLQDA
+1959 
-1972 IKKYGLNKNNV
+1972 V
-1983 DWSIVGTNLDGLNG
+1983 DWSKLGNGLNAYAESLMTFASTLSDGNVNFSAVNSALTSISKLINLASSIRDIGLASDNVNWTILQGNLQGLSTSFGYISGVTDAEITNL
-1997 AFTYVTGVTEDQVA
+1997 ASTETA
-2011 SLGNM
+2011 
-2016 SSASEKLV
+2016 AEKLTKIIQNV
-2024 AVIKN
+2024 ADSILNDDKSAGIKN
-2029 VSEGVVSIG
+2029 FKTLLNSITFAASG
-2038 STTAVD
+2038 FYTT
-2044 DFKKML
+2044 M
-2050 NAITVAAGNFYIKMG
+2050 
-2065 KISSSSL
+2065 SSL
-2072 DSYIAMINALVYMI
+2072 DSGTLSGHISMVDSLVAMIKNAG
-2086 NNTAS
+2086 S
-2091 IDTSSIQ
+2091 ISDSDIK
-2098 KYADV
+2098 KYADIV
-2103 LSVFQSLSGKT
+2103 STFQQLTTASLIGGSDSAKTGKR
-2114 SVLGDDESQKSSK
+2114 K
-2127 RRFKRALKAKQNQA
+2127 LKASLKQRQK
-2141 NEAIKTT
+2141 EVDEYTKTT

-2154 ITNET
+2154 AKKET
-2159 ETQTA
+2159 ETATA
-2164 EVTAS
+2164 EVNAS
-2169 TAKAAAETEKEGKIT
+2169 NAKAAAETEKESGNFLDT
-2184 WDGIKDTVSGYASS
+2184 LVNTGIKDT
-2198 FAGSTKDFF
+2198 TTNFF
-2207 TGIISGDTS
+2207 SALTTGDTT
-2216 SIASMFGLDGITS
+2216 SIASMFGVGDLSGLIT
-2229 LFSGNLSIAQS
+2229 GDLSVAQS
-2240 DITEY
+2240 DITKY
-2245 YKNLGIEYSSTLQTA
+2245 YKDLGVEYSSTLQTA

-2269 DYKEGR
+2269 DYKDGR

-2283 KYTSLLKKYTQDQ
+2283 KYTTLLKKYTQDQ
-2296 VGLID
+2296 VGLIG
-2301 YAQGKMSDYVQK
+2301 YAQDKMSDYVQK

-2338 NVTKDMAELMT
+2338 NVNKDMADLMT

-2375 DAAIEKYGKESNQV
+2375 DAAIAKYGEESNQV
-2389 VQLEK
+2389 IQLERN
-2394 SIKSLEKEIEVYKK
+2394 IKSLEKEITVYKK

-2421 AKFTNKIRNGTT
+2421 AKFTDKIRKGTT
-2433 ALNEY
+2433 AIDEY
-2438 IAKLKELQ
+2438 NDKLKELQ

-2477 DEELAALAHNYEKY
+2477 DEQLAALAHNYEKY
-2491 QNAGNE
+2491 QNAGDE

-2512 AYVKNVL
+2512 AYVQDVL
-2519 DTVNELPDS
+2519 DTVNDLPDS

-2564 SLKELFGIHSPSTVM
+2564 SLKKLFGIHSPSTVM

-2593 GFIDELNKFANGI
+2593 GFTDELNKFASGI

-2631 VSKLNAAIQNGINTS
+2631 ISKLNAAIQNGINTS

-2670 AGGLTVPNTLINST
+2670 AGGLAVPNTLINST
-2684 ANINANDAALLGAVT
+2684 ANINANDAALLGAVN

-2708 LDTINPINELMQLR
+2708 LDTINPVNELMQLR

>member
-43 VKSID
+43 AKSIS
-48 VLKSAIESI
+48 VLTSAIESI

-62 ENSIVTVRES
+62 ENSVATVRES

-84 DRIASKIVDTG
+84 DRIANKIVDTG

-105 PITAGFQEY
+105 PITAGFEEY

-233 ALKETA
+233 ALKDTA
-239 KTYGVAVDKIIE
+239 KTYGVAVDEIIE

-337 MSTTAEDAATKVKT
+337 MSTTAENAATKVKT
-351 FSQLIDT
+351 FTQLIDT
-358 LTEAVGSGWTTTWQL
+358 LTEAVGSGWTMTWQL

-424 AGLSVDTFRQKLID
+424 AGLSVDTFRQKLVD

-453 DGSFEATLRRGWLTD
+453 DGSFEATLQRGWLTD
-468 DRILNTLDG
+468 ERLLNTLDS
-477 FAGKLDGTGTEA
+477 FAGKLGGTGTEA

-497 SYQSVVNDVIQG
+497 SYQSVVNAVMQG

-531 QDLVNRTIAG
+531 QDLVNRTVAG
-541 EKINYDELSDA
+541 EKINYDELSDV
-552 QLKSLGLTDDQ
+552 QLKNLGLTDDQ
-563 IQAYKALAEEAHKS
+563 IQAYRALAEEAHKS

-585 QNMSEPSGRQ
+585 QNMSEKSGRQ

-601 KNTLTGILAIANS
+601 KNTLTGILAIAKS

-620 KTFSTGAKPI
+620 QTFNTGAKPI
-630 KSFLTSLYK
+630 KTFLTTLNK
-639 LTEAF
+639 LTAAF
-644 ANVGYYTNELIR
+644 AKVGYYSNELMR

-674 ILKFALQELGK
+674 VLKFALEELGK
-685 VVNIDAGN
+685 VVDVDAGN

-710 WMKENNVIQTS
+710 WMKEHNVIRSS

-740 DRIME
+740 DKIME
-745 TEIAQTVFA
+745 TEVAQTVFA
-754 KIQTGAKN
+754 KIQAGAKN

-784 VKSLGHIDL
+784 VKSLGHIDI
-793 SDLPSLFASFREM
+793 SDLPKLFASFREM

-823 YLKTNLISSLQS
+823 YLKSNLISSLQS
-835 SLAKVRGP
+835 SLAKVRAP
-843 LDNFLSEASI
+843 LDSFLSEASI

-885 ITNALTNAA
+885 ITNALTKAA
-894 SSFEPVTGI
+894 NSFAPVTGI
-903 LKSVKGAIGA
+903 LNSVKGAISA

-959 GLLAEMVIAM
+959 GLLAEMVVAM
-969 GAVGL
+969 GVVGL

-1000 ALIIMVDAFEK
+1000 ALIIMVNAFEK
-1011 LSAVIDNTKN
+1011 LSTVVDNTKN
-1021 WTTLSSSLEAMM
+1021 WTTLTGALEAMAI
-1033 VIMLSFAGSVTLIGL
+1033 IMLTFAGSVTMIGL

-1053 GKASIFVLALAIS
+1053 GKAAIFVLALAVS
-1066 FKSLLNAVMELSNV
+1066 FSALLNAMMKFSNL
-1080 KALPAGVAL
+1080 KAMPVDTAI
-1089 QITGFLLALGL
+1089 QITGFIVALGL
-1100 IAKACDENT
+1100 VARACDENT
-1109 LGIALSVLAMSA
+1109 LGIALSVLAMAA
-1121 AIRLLVGAFNAF
+1121 AIRVLVSVFDSM
-1133 PDASSS
+1133 PDSSS
-1139 RKWFKSLVSLIAV
+1139 TKKWLKSIISIVAV
-1152 TAAMS
+1152 TTALS
-1157 SLLKV
+1157 GLLRVVGRKD
-1162 ISKDVSQYA
+1162 SKYA

-1178 LGMSLAI
+1178 LGMSVAV

-1195 GTLKASTILK
+1195 GTLKPNTILK
-1205 GLVVVS
+1205 GLAVVT

-1218 ALIAVSKYAG
+1218 ALIAVSKFAG
-1228 EHAAKAGIMLL
+1228 ENAAKAGIMLL
-1239 AFAGSVVALT
+1239 AFSGAVVALT
-1249 AAVAAFSLMDTEGL
+1249 AAVAAFGLMDPQGL
-1263 IKGVAAITAIGGIM
+1263 ARGVGAVAAIGAVMAAIIG
-1277 SLLLA
+1277 L
-1282 VSKRAENAQKSI
+1282 SKLAENARASLIAIGI
-1294 IYIGLVLSGM
+1294 ILVG
-1304 VVALG
+1304 
-1309 ILGSDLFDQNKLIKA
+1309 
-1324 AEALGL
+1324 
-1330 TMVALG
+1330 
-1336 VSFTSIVNSA
+1336 
-1346 NKIANGDVGNTL
+1346 
-1358 KKIGVMVATLTA
+1358 
-1370 ISGVMVAVE
+1370 
-1379 AIQKY
+1379 
-1384 AGTESSIAT
+1384 
-1393 IAGISALMLVI
+1393 
-1404 GPAFKNIVHACD
+1404 
-1416 NVQTNVG
+1416 
-1423 KMTVG
+1423 MTVG
-1428 LLAMTGVVGLIS
+1428 LGILSSSSIDQDAMIKAAASLAIVMGSLSAAFVMIGLVSKSMANTENSLKTMGIALVEMTVVMAAVS
-1440 GLVLGIDAISK
+1440 GLVLGISAIEK
-1451 KFDLQTSLST
+1451 KFDLKTSLDT
-1461 IGGISVM
+1461 IQGISSM
-1468 LIAVAAALDVMAV
+1468 LLALSAAMVILGIAGMFNYGTLLAGV
-1481 GGLMGM
+1481 GGLVTLIAGLAGVVTLMGM
-1487 QATMTGI
+1487 LVEAIGDDGALIDTGI
-1494 LSTITLITALYAVV
+1494 DALKK
-1508 LLIGSL
+1508 
-1514 QEALDSDYTGL
+1514 
-1525 QAGLQVL
+1525 
-1532 SDLFVGLGQI
+1532 LFVGLGE
-1542 LSDSVVASLSG
+1542 LFAESVVATISG
-1553 LPAIGTLL
+1553 LPEIGNIL
-1561 SDFMTNV
+1561 SEFMDNLQ
-1568 MGFLDDCDDIT
+1568 GFLDGCASLSVDR
-1579 IDKIE
+1579 IE
-1584 AVSNLV
+1584 AMDSLITTLS
-1590 DMFKTL
+1590 TL
-1596 FDGTY
+1596 FSGKF
-1601 KIKSVKK
+1601 KIKKLEDNKKMIVKLSS
-1608 NKESMDNLKDNLG
+1608 SMALLTPVLN
-1621 PFTEIVTD
+1621 D
-1629 FSDKAK
+1629 FAEQCKSIDTSGLNKAK
-1635 TIDASGLK
+1635 AGTEALVEMAGFIVNDLW
-1643 NAVDATTAMA
+1643 AVQT
-1653 QIADLLANDIWAF
+1653 
-1666 EALTDSNN
+1666 LTDSPKDGN
-1674 SLTTFSTGLSEYGT
+1674 SDLTKFGTGLKSYGE
-1688 ALVDFSVACNG
+1688 ALVEFSKQGTGIDSA
-1699 LSRFGMNKAVA
+1699 GMEAGVNATDA
-1710 ASDQLAEVNGA
+1710 LAEAAGS
-1721 IPNSGGIW
+1721 IPNTGGFL
-1729 AGIVGD
+1729 AAIVGD
-1735 NTWTTFGAG
+1735 NTWNDFHDG
-1744 LSEYGT
+1744 LSQYART
-1750 ALMTFAKKGDYISVD
+1750 LVVFSIACKHI
-1765 GMKKA
+1765 
-1770 TDATESLGKANEKIP
+1770 DAT
-1785 NSGGIWAGLAG
+1785 GLENG
-1796 DNTWTTFKEGL
+1796 
-1807 NEYGISLVT
+1807 V
-1816 FSTICNSISVDG
+1816 
-1828 MKKGKDATEDLATV
+1828 DATKKLAAV
-1842 NSKIPES
+1842 NDEIPET
-1849 GGALGAL
+1849 GGKLGEW
-1856 FGDTTWATFSQ
+1856 FGDKSWSNFSA

-1879 SIKSKLIDATSMQ
+1879 SIKSKSINATQMQ
-1892 NGIDA
+1892 NGVDGTAVLIDLYE
-1897 TDKLIELSDALPE
+1897 TLPE
-1910 DPNALFEFFTGTLDW
+1910 DDSWWDKLWGNT
-1925 SVLSTG
+1925 
-1931 LVDYGTALK
+1931 K
-1940 SFSDTMSVGT
+1940 
-1950 MNFSSVNAA
+1950 
-1959 ITTMSKFIQLQDA
+1959 
-1972 IKKYGLNKNNV
+1972 V
-1983 DWSIVGTNLDGLNG
+1983 DWSKLGNGLNAYAESLMTFASTLSDGNVNFSAVNSALTSISKLINLASSIRDIGLASDNVNWTILQGNLQGLSTSFGYISGVTDAELTNLASTETAAETLTKIIQNVADSILN
-1997 AFTYVTGVTEDQVA
+1997 DDK
-2011 SLGNM
+2011 
-2016 SSASEKLV
+2016 SAG
-2024 AVIKN
+2024 IKN
-2029 VSEGVVSIG
+2029 FKTLLNSITFAASG
-2038 STTAVD
+2038 FYTT
-2044 DFKKML
+2044 M
-2050 NAITVAAGNFYIKMG
+2050 
-2065 KISSSSL
+2065 SSL
-2072 DSYIAMINALVYMI
+2072 DSGTLSGHISMVDSLVAMIKNAG
-2086 NNTAS
+2086 S
-2091 IDTSSIQ
+2091 ISDSDIK
-2098 KYADV
+2098 KYADIV
-2103 LSVFQSLSGKT
+2103 STFQQLTTASLIGGSDSAKTGKR
-2114 SVLGDDESQKSSK
+2114 K
-2127 RRFKRALKAKQNQA
+2127 LKASLKQRRKEV
-2141 NEAIKTT
+2141 NEYTKTT
-2148 RKITRD
+2148 RKIIRD
-2154 ITNET
+2154 AKKET
-2159 ETQTA
+2159 EMATA
-2164 EVTAS
+2164 EVNAS
-2169 TAKAAAETEKEGKIT
+2169 NAKAAAETEKESGNFLDTLVNTGKDELT
-2184 WDGIKDTVSGYASS
+2184 GIKDT
-2198 FAGSTKDFF
+2198 TTNFF
-2207 TGIISGDTS
+2207 SALTTGDTT
-2216 SIASMFGLDGITS
+2216 SIASMFGVGDLSGLIT
-2229 LFSGNLSIAQS
+2229 GDLSVAQS
-2240 DITEY
+2240 DITKY
-2245 YKNLGIEYSSTLQTA
+2245 YKDLGVEYSSTLQTA

-2269 DYKEGR
+2269 DYKDGR
-2275 ITQSEYDA
+2275 ITQSEYDS
-2283 KYTSLLKKYTQDQ
+2283 KYTTLLKKYTQDQ
-2296 VGLID
+2296 VGLIG
-2301 YAQGKMSDYVQK
+2301 YAQDKMSDYVQK

-2338 NVTKDMAELMT
+2338 NVNKDMADLMT

-2375 DAAIEKYGKESNQV
+2375 DAAIEKYGEESNQV
-2389 VQLEK
+2389 IQLERN
-2394 SIKSLEKEIEVYKK
+2394 IKSLEKEITVYKK

-2421 AKFTNKIRNGTT
+2421 AKFTDKIRKGTT
-2433 ALNEY
+2433 AIDEY
-2438 IAKLKELQ
+2438 NDKLKELQ

-2477 DEELAALAHNYEKY
+2477 DEQLAALAHNYEKY
-2491 QNAGNE
+2491 QNAGDE

-2512 AYVKNVL
+2512 AYVQDVL
-2519 DTVNELPDS
+2519 DTVKDLPDS
-2528 AKTIGV
+2528 AKTIGI

-2579 RDEVGRYLAQGLIE
+2579 RDEVGRYLARGLIE
-2593 GFIDELNKFANGI
+2593 GFTDELNKFASGI
-2606 GNYVSTDLGILDV
+2606 GNYISTDLGILDV
-2619 NTQTSIDMMNNI
+2619 NTQTSIDTMNNI
-2631 VSKLNAAIQNGINTS
+2631 ISKLNAAIQNGINTS

-2670 AGGLTVPNTLINST
+2670 AGGLAVPNTLINST
-2684 ANINANDAALLGAVT
+2684 ANINANDAALLGAVN

-2708 LDTINPINELMQLR
+2708 LDTINPVSELMQLR

-2763 ATMKRRGG
+2763 ATMRRRGG

>member
-43 VKSID
+43 AKSIS
-48 VLKSAIESI
+48 VLTSAIESI

-62 ENSIVTVRES
+62 ENSVATVRES

-84 DRIASKIVDTG
+84 DRIANKIVDTG

-105 PITAGFQEY
+105 PITAGFEEY

-233 ALKETA
+233 ALKDTA
-239 KTYGVAVDKIIE
+239 KTYGVAVDEIIE

-337 MSTTAEDAATKVKT
+337 MSTTAENAATKVKT
-351 FSQLIDT
+351 FTQLVDT
-358 LTEAVGSGWTTTWQL
+358 LTEAVGSGWTMTWQL

-424 AGLSVDTFRQKLID
+424 AGLSVDTFRQKLVD

-453 DGSFEATLRRGWLTD
+453 DGSFEATLQRGWLTD
-468 DRILNTLDG
+468 DRLLNTLDS

-509 VYGNGA
+509 VYGNGS
-515 ARVKALTD
+515 ARVKSLTD

-541 EKINYDELSDA
+541 EKINYDELSNA
-552 QLKSLGLTDDQ
+552 QLKNLGLTDDQ
-563 IQAYKALAEEAHKS
+563 IQAYRALAEEARTS
-577 GTSLNEMI
+577 GTTLNAMI
-585 QNMSEPSGRQ
+585 QNMSEKSGRQ

-601 KNTLTGILAIANS
+601 KNTLTGILAIAKS
-614 VKIAFK
+614 VEIAFK
-620 KTFSTGAKPI
+620 QTFNTGAKPI
-630 KSFLTSLYK
+630 KTFLTTLNK
-639 LTEAF
+639 LTAAF
-644 ANVGYYTNELIR
+644 AKVGYYSNELIR

-674 ILKFALQELGK
+674 VLKFALEELGK
-685 VVNIDAGN
+685 VVDVDAGN

-710 WMKENNVIQTS
+710 WMKEHNVVQSS
-721 LEKIRDAIANAWT
+721 LEKIRNAIANAWT

-740 DRIME
+740 DKIME

-784 VKSLGHIDL
+784 VKSLGHIDI
-793 SDLPSLFASFREM
+793 SDLPKLFASFREM

-823 YLKTNLISSLQS
+823 YLKSNLISSLQS
-835 SLAKVRGP
+835 SLAKVSGP

-877 AVIKTVDK
+877 AVIK
-885 ITNALTNAA
+885 AA
-894 SSFEPVTGI
+894 NSFAPVTGI
-903 LKSVKGAIGA
+903 LNSVNSVISA
-913 FSNVLKQQAFK
+913 FSNILKQQAFK
-924 TQAEA
+924 TLAEA

-952 DKILKAT
+952 DKILKVT
-959 GLLAEMVIAM
+959 GLLAEMVVAM
-969 GAVGL
+969 GVVGL
-974 ISVGLSKLSGD
+974 IPVGLSKLSED
-985 KVINTAPLTILAIAG
+985 EVINTAPLTILAIAG
-1000 ALIIMVDAFEK
+1000 ALAIMVNAFEK
-1011 LSAVIDNTKN
+1011 LSTIVDNTKN
-1021 WTTLSSSLEAMM
+1021 WTTLSASLEAMA

-1053 GKASIFVLALAIS
+1053 GKASI
-1066 FKSLLNAVMELSNV
+1066 
-1080 KALPAGVAL
+1080 
-1089 QITGFLLALGL
+1089 
-1100 IAKACDENT
+1100 DENA
-1109 LGIALSVLAMSA
+1109 LGIALSVLAMSV
-1121 AIRLLVGAFNAF
+1121 AIRV
-1133 PDASSS
+1133 
-1139 RKWFKSLVSLIAV
+1139 LVSVFDSMPDPSSTKKWLKSIISIVAV
-1152 TAAMS
+1152 TTALS
-1157 SLLKV
+1157 GLLRV
-1162 ISKDVSQYA
+1162 VGRRVSKYA
-1171 WQAGAAA
+1171 QQAGAAA
-1178 LGMSLAI
+1178 LEMSVAV

-1190 GIGLI
+1190 GIGLM
-1195 GTLKASTILK
+1195 GTLKPNTILK
-1205 GLVVVS
+1205 GLAVVT
-1211 AFGAVAS
+1211 AFGTVAA
-1218 ALIAVSKYAG
+1218 ALIAVSKFAG
-1228 EHAAKAGIMLL
+1228 ENAAKAGIMLL
-1239 AFAGSVVALT
+1239 AFSGAVVAIT
-1249 AAVAAFSLMDTEGL
+1249 AAVAAFGLMDPQGL
-1263 IKGVAAITAIGGIM
+1263 ARGVGAVAAIGVVMAAIIG
-1277 SLLLA
+1277 L
-1282 VSKRAENAQKSI
+1282 SKLAENAHKSLI
-1294 IYIGLVLSGM
+1294 VIGLVL
-1304 VVALG
+1304 
-1309 ILGSDLFDQNKLIKA
+1309 
-1324 AEALGL
+1324 
-1330 TMVALG
+1330 
-1336 VSFTSIVNSA
+1336 
-1346 NKIANGDVGNTL
+1346 VG
-1358 KKIGVMVATLTA
+1358 
-1370 ISGVMVAVE
+1370 
-1379 AIQKY
+1379 
-1384 AGTESSIAT
+1384 
-1393 IAGISALMLVI
+1393 
-1404 GPAFKNIVHACD
+1404 
-1416 NVQTNVG
+1416 
-1423 KMTVG
+1423 MTVG
-1428 LLAMTGVVGLIS
+1428 LGILSSSFIDQDAMIKAAASLAIVMGSLSAAFVMI
-1440 GLVLGIDAISK
+1440 GLVSKSMANTNGVMGTMTVALIEMAGVMAAISTLVIAISAIEK
-1451 KFDLQTSLST
+1451 KFDLKTSLNT
-1461 IGGISVM
+1461 IQGISSM
-1468 LIAVAAALDVMAV
+1468 LLALSAAMVILGIAGMFNYGTLLAGV
-1481 GGLMGM
+1481 GGLLTLIAGLAGVVTLMGM
-1487 QATMTGI
+1487 LVEAIGDDGALIDTGI
-1494 LSTITLITALYAVV
+1494 NALKK
-1508 LLIGSL
+1508 
-1514 QEALDSDYTGL
+1514 
-1525 QAGLQVL
+1525 
-1532 SDLFVGLGQI
+1532 LFVGLGE
-1542 LSDSVVASLSG
+1542 LFAESVVATISG
-1553 LPAIGTLL
+1553 LPEIGNIL
-1561 SDFMTNV
+1561 SEFMDNLQ
-1568 MGFLDDCDDIT
+1568 GFLDGCESLSVDRIEAIDSLIT
-1579 IDKIE
+1579 TLSTLFSGKFKIDKLE
-1584 AVSNLV
+1584 DNKKMMVKFSSSMALLTPVLN
-1590 DMFKTL
+1590 DFAEQC
-1596 FDGTY
+1596 
-1601 KIKSVKK
+1601 KS
-1608 NKESMDNLKDNLG
+1608 
-1621 PFTEIVTD
+1621 
-1629 FSDKAK
+1629 
-1635 TIDASGLK
+1635 IDVSGLNK
-1643 NAVDATTAMA
+1643 ARVGTEALVEMAGFIVNDLWAVQT
-1653 QIADLLANDIWAF
+1653 
-1666 EALTDSNN
+1666 LTDSPKDGN
-1674 SLTTFSTGLSEYGT
+1674 SDLTKFGTGLKSYGES
-1688 ALVDFSVACNG
+1688 LVEFSKQGTQIDSA
-1699 LSRFGMNKAVA
+1699 GMEAGVNATDA
-1710 ASDQLAEVNGA
+1710 LAEVAGS
-1721 IPNSGGIW
+1721 IPNTGGFL
-1729 AGIVGD
+1729 AAIVGD
-1735 NTWTTFGAG
+1735 NTWNDFRDG
-1744 LSEYGT
+1744 LSQYARILVVFSIYCKHIDTTGLENG
-1750 ALMTFAKKGDYISVD
+1750 V
-1765 GMKKA
+1765 
-1770 TDATESLGKANEKIP
+1770 DATKK
-1785 NSGGIWAGLAG
+1785 LA
-1796 DNTWTTFKEGL
+1796 
-1807 NEYGISLVT
+1807 
-1816 FSTICNSISVDG
+1816 
-1828 MKKGKDATEDLATV
+1828 AV
-1842 NSKIPES
+1842 NDKIPET
-1849 GGALGAL
+1849 GGKLGEW
-1856 FGDTTWATFSQ
+1856 FGDKSWSNFSA
-1867 GLSSYATALQSF
+1867 GLSSYATALQAF
-1879 SIKSKLIDATSMQ
+1879 SIKSKSINATQMQ
-1892 NGIDA
+1892 NGVDGTAVLIDLYE
-1897 TDKLIELSDALPE
+1897 TLPE
-1910 DPNALFEFFTGTLDW
+1910 DDSWWDKLWGNT
-1925 SVLSTG
+1925 
-1931 LVDYGTALK
+1931 K
-1940 SFSDTMSVGT
+1940 
-1950 MNFSSVNAA
+1950 
-1959 ITTMSKFIQLQDA
+1959 
-1972 IKKYGLNKNNV
+1972 V
-1983 DWSIVGTNLDGLNG
+1983 DWSKLGNGLNAYAESLMTFASTLSDGNVNFSAVNSALTSISKLINLASSIRDIGLASDNVNWTILQGNLQGLSTSFGYISGVTDAELTNL
-1997 AFTYVTGVTEDQVA
+1997 TSTETA
-2011 SLGNM
+2011 
-2016 SSASEKLV
+2016 AEKLTKIIQNV
-2024 AVIKN
+2024 ADSILNDDKSAGIKN
-2029 VSEGVVSIG
+2029 FKTLLNSITFAASG
-2038 STTAVD
+2038 FYTT
-2044 DFKKML
+2044 M
-2050 NAITVAAGNFYIKMG
+2050 
-2065 KISSSSL
+2065 SSL
-2072 DSYIAMINALVYMI
+2072 DSGTLSGHISMVDSLVAMIKNAGNI
-2086 NNTAS
+2086 S
-2091 IDTSSIQ
+2091 DSDIK
-2098 KYADV
+2098 KYADIV
-2103 LSVFQSLSGKT
+2103 STFQQLTTASLIGGSDSAKTGKRKLKV
-2114 SVLGDDESQKSSK
+2114 SLKQRQKEVS
-2127 RRFKRALKAKQNQA
+2127 
-2141 NEAIKTT
+2141 EYTKTT

-2154 ITNET
+2154 AKKET
-2159 ETQTA
+2159 ETATA
-2164 EVTAS
+2164 EVNAS
-2169 TAKAAAETEKEGKIT
+2169 NAKAAAETEKESGNFLDTLVNTGKDKLT
-2184 WDGIKDTVSGYASS
+2184 GIKDTA
-2198 FAGSTKDFF
+2198 TNFF
-2207 TGIISGDTS
+2207 SALTTGDTT
-2216 SIASMFGLDGITS
+2216 SIASMFGVGDLSGLIT
-2229 LFSGNLSIAQS
+2229 GDLSVAQS
-2240 DITEY
+2240 DITKY
-2245 YKNLGIEYSSTLQTA
+2245 YKDLGIEYSSTLQTA

-2269 DYKEGR
+2269 DYKDGR

-2283 KYTSLLKKYTQDQ
+2283 KYTTLLKKYTQDQ
-2296 VGLID
+2296 VGLIG
-2301 YAQGKMSDYVQK
+2301 YAQDKMSDYVQK

-2338 NVTKDMAELMT
+2338 NVTKDMADLMT

-2389 VQLEK
+2389 IQLERN
-2394 SIKSLEKEIEVYKK
+2394 IKSLENEITVYKK
-2408 ANESAKGDDTVVD
+2408 VNESAKGDDTVID

-2438 IAKLKELQ
+2438 NDKLKELR
-2446 KRSGSDALMS
+2446 KRSGSDVLMS

-2477 DEELAALAHNYEKY
+2477 DEQLAALAHNYEKY

-2512 AYVKNVL
+2512 AYVQDVL
-2519 DTVNELPDS
+2519 DTVKDLPDS

-2579 RDEVGRYLAQGLIE
+2579 RDEVGRYLARGLIE
-2593 GFIDELNKFANGI
+2593 GFTDELNKFASGI

-2631 VSKLNAAIQNGINTS
+2631 ISKLNTAIQNGINTS

-2670 AGGLTVPNTLINST
+2670 AGGLAVPNTLINST
-2684 ANINANDAALLGAVT
+2684 ANINANDAALLGAVN

-2708 LDTINPINELMQLR
+2708 LDAINPINELMQLR

>member
-43 VKSID
+43 AKSIS
-48 VLKSAIESI
+48 VLTSAIESI

-62 ENSIVTVRES
+62 ENSVATVRES

-84 DRIASKIVDTG
+84 DRIANKIVDTG

-105 PITAGFQEY
+105 PITAGFEEY

-233 ALKETA
+233 ALKDTA
-239 KTYGVAVDKIIE
+239 KTYGIAVDEIIE

-337 MSTTAEDAATKVKT
+337 MSTTAENAATKVKT
-351 FSQLIDT
+351 FTQLIDT
-358 LTEAVGSGWTTTWQL
+358 LTEAVGSGWTMTWQL

-453 DGSFEATLRRGWLTD
+453 DGSFEATLQRGWLTD
-468 DRILNTLDG
+468 DRLLNTLDS
-477 FAGKLDGTGTEA
+477 FTGKLDDTGTEA

-497 SYQSVVNDVIQG
+497 SYQSVVNAVIQG
-509 VYGNGA
+509 VYGDGS
-515 ARVKALTD
+515 ARVKSLTD
-523 AGYEYSVI
+523 AGYEYSVV

-541 EKINYDELSDA
+541 EKINYDELSNA
-552 QLKSLGLTDDQ
+552 QLKNLGLTDDQ
-563 IQAYKALAEEAHKS
+563 IQAYKALAEEARTS
-577 GTSLNEMI
+577 GTTLNEMI
-585 QNMSEPSGRQ
+585 QNMSEKSGRQ

-601 KNTLTGILAIANS
+601 KNTLTGILAIAKS

-620 KTFSTGAKPI
+620 QTFNTGAKPI
-630 KSFLTSLYK
+630 KTFLTTLNK
-639 LTEAF
+639 LTAAF
-644 ANVGYYTNELIR
+644 AKVGYYSNELMR

-674 ILKFALQELGK
+674 VLKFALEELGK
-685 VVNIDAGN
+685 VVDVDAGN

-710 WMKENNVIQTS
+710 WMKEHNVIRSS
-721 LEKIRDAIANAWT
+721 LEKIRDAIVNAWT

-835 SLAKVRGP
+835 SLAKARGP

-885 ITNALTNAA
+885 ITNALTKAA

-903 LKSVKGAIGA
+903 LNSVKSAIGA

-959 GLLAEMVIAM
+959 GLLAEMVVAM
-969 GAVGL
+969 GVVGL

-1021 WTTLSSSLEAMM
+1021 WTTLTGALEAMAT
-1033 VIMLSFAGSVTLIGL
+1033 IMLTFAGSVTLIGL

-1053 GKASIFVLALAIS
+1053 GKAAIFVLALAVS
-1066 FKSLLNAVMELSNV
+1066 FTALLNAMMKFSDL
-1080 KALPAGVAL
+1080 KAMPVGVAI
-1089 QITGFLLALGL
+1089 QITGFIVALGL
-1100 IAKACDENT
+1100 VARACDENT
-1109 LGIALSVLAMSA
+1109 LGIALSVLAMAA
-1121 AIRLLVGAFNAF
+1121 AIRV
-1133 PDASSS
+1133 
-1139 RKWFKSLVSLIAV
+1139 LVSVFNSMPDTSSTKKWLKSIISIVAV
-1152 TAAMS
+1152 TTALS
-1157 SLLKV
+1157 GLLRV
-1162 ISKDVSQYA
+1162 VGKDVSKYA

-1178 LGMSLAI
+1178 LGMSVSV

-1195 GTLKASTILK
+1195 GTLKPNTILK
-1205 GLVVVS
+1205 GLAVIT
-1211 AFGAVAS
+1211 AFGTVAT
-1218 ALIAVSKYAG
+1218 ALIAVSKFAG
-1228 EHAAKAGIMLL
+1228 ENAAKAGIMLL
-1239 AFAGSVVALT
+1239 AFSGAVVALT
-1249 AAVAAFSLMDTEGL
+1249 AAVAAFGLMDPQGL
-1263 IKGVAAITAIGGIM
+1263 ARGVGAVAAIGAVMAAIVGL
-1277 SLLLA
+1277 SKLA
-1282 VSKRAENAQKSI
+1282 QNAQKSL
-1294 IYIGLVLSGM
+1294 IYIGITLVG
-1304 VVALG
+1304 
-1309 ILGSDLFDQNKLIKA
+1309 
-1324 AEALGL
+1324 
-1330 TMVALG
+1330 
-1336 VSFTSIVNSA
+1336 
-1346 NKIANGDVGNTL
+1346 
-1358 KKIGVMVATLTA
+1358 
-1370 ISGVMVAVE
+1370 
-1379 AIQKY
+1379 
-1384 AGTESSIAT
+1384 
-1393 IAGISALMLVI
+1393 
-1404 GPAFKNIVHACD
+1404 
-1416 NVQTNVG
+1416 
-1423 KMTVG
+1423 MTVG
-1428 LLAMTGVVGLIS
+1428 LGILSSGFIDQDAMIKAAASLAIVMGSLSTAFVMVGLVSKSMANTSGSLKAMSIALVEMTAVMAAVS
-1440 GLVLGIDAISK
+1440 GLVLAISAIEK
-1451 KFDLQTSLST
+1451 KFDLKTSLDT
-1461 IGGISVM
+1461 IQGISSM
-1468 LIAVAAALDVMAV
+1468 LLALSAAMVILGIAGMFNYGTLLAGV
-1481 GGLMGM
+1481 GGLLTLIAGLAGVVTLMGM
-1487 QATMTGI
+1487 LVEAIGDDGALIDTGI
-1494 LSTITLITALYAVV
+1494 DALKK
-1508 LLIGSL
+1508 
-1514 QEALDSDYTGL
+1514 
-1525 QAGLQVL
+1525 
-1532 SDLFVGLGQI
+1532 LFVGLGE
-1542 LSDSVVASLSG
+1542 LFAESVVATISG
-1553 LPAIGTLL
+1553 LPEIGNIL
-1561 SDFMTNV
+1561 SEFIDNLQ
-1568 MGFLDDCDDIT
+1568 GFLDGCASLSTDRIESIDSLIT
-1579 IDKIE
+1579 TL
-1584 AVSNLV
+1584 S
-1590 DMFKTL
+1590 TL
-1596 FDGTY
+1596 FSGKF
-1601 KIKSVKK
+1601 KIKKLEDNQKMMVKLSS
-1608 NKESMDNLKDNLG
+1608 SMALLTPVLN
-1621 PFTEIVTD
+1621 D
-1629 FSDKAK
+1629 FAEQCKSIDTSGLNKAK
-1635 TIDASGLK
+1635 TGTEALVEMAGFIVNDLW
-1643 NAVDATTAMA
+1643 AVQT
-1653 QIADLLANDIWAF
+1653 
-1666 EALTDSNN
+1666 LTDSPKDGN
-1674 SLTTFSTGLSEYGT
+1674 SDLTKFGTGLKSYGEALVEFSTKCTGIDSDGMT
-1688 ALVDFSVACNG
+1688 AGVNATDS
-1699 LSRFGMNKAVA
+1699 
-1710 ASDQLAEVNGA
+1710 LAEAAGS
-1721 IPNSGGIW
+1721 IPNTGGFL
-1729 AGIVGD
+1729 AAIVGD
-1735 NTWTTFGAG
+1735 NTWNDFRDG
-1744 LSEYGT
+1744 LSQYART
-1750 ALMTFAKKGDYISVD
+1750 LVVFSIACKHI
-1765 GMKKA
+1765 
-1770 TDATESLGKANEKIP
+1770 DAT
-1785 NSGGIWAGLAG
+1785 GLENG
-1796 DNTWTTFKEGL
+1796 
-1807 NEYGISLVT
+1807 V
-1816 FSTICNSISVDG
+1816 
-1828 MKKGKDATEDLATV
+1828 DATGKLADV
-1842 NSKIPES
+1842 NDKIPET
-1849 GGALGAL
+1849 GGKLGEW
-1856 FGDTTWATFSQ
+1856 FGDKSWSNFSA
-1867 GLSSYATALQSF
+1867 GLSSYATALQAF
-1879 SIKSKLIDATSMQ
+1879 SIKSKSINATQMQ
-1892 NGIDA
+1892 NGVDGTAVLIDLYE
-1897 TDKLIELSDALPE
+1897 TLPE
-1910 DPNALFEFFTGTLDW
+1910 DDSWWDKLWGNT
-1925 SVLSTG
+1925 
-1931 LVDYGTALK
+1931 K
-1940 SFSDTMSVGT
+1940 
-1950 MNFSSVNAA
+1950 
-1959 ITTMSKFIQLQDA
+1959 
-1972 IKKYGLNKNNV
+1972 V
-1983 DWSIVGTNLDGLNG
+1983 DWSKLGNGLNAYAESLMTFASTLSDGNVNFSAVNSALTSISKLINLASSIRDIGLASDTVNWTILQGNLQGLSTSFSYISGVTDAELTNLTSTETAAETLTKIIQNVADSILN
-1997 AFTYVTGVTEDQVA
+1997 DDK
-2011 SLGNM
+2011 
-2016 SSASEKLV
+2016 SAG
-2024 AVIKN
+2024 IKN
-2029 VSEGVVSIG
+2029 FKTLLNSITFAASG
-2038 STTAVD
+2038 FYTT
-2044 DFKKML
+2044 M
-2050 NAITVAAGNFYIKMG
+2050 
-2065 KISSSSL
+2065 SSL
-2072 DSYIAMINALVYMI
+2072 DSGVLSGHISMVDSLVAMIKNAGDI
-2086 NNTAS
+2086 S
-2091 IDTSSIQ
+2091 DSDIK
-2098 KYADV
+2098 KYADIV
-2103 LSVFQSLSGKT
+2103 STFQQLTTASLYGGT
-2114 SVLGDDESQKSSK
+2114 KSAKASKQHMKASLK
-2127 RRFKRALKAKQNQA
+2127 RRQK
-2141 NEAIKTT
+2141 EADEYTKTT
-2148 RKITRD
+2148 QKITRD
-2154 ITNET
+2154 AKQAT
-2159 ETQTA
+2159 ETASA
-2164 EVTAS
+2164 EVS
-2169 TAKAAAETEKEGKIT
+2169 GSNAKAAAETEKESANFLDAIVNTGK
-2184 WDGIKDTVSGYASS
+2184 DKLSGIKDT
-2198 FAGSTKDFF
+2198 TTNFF
-2207 TGIISGDTS
+2207 SALVTGDTS
-2216 SIASMFGLDGITS
+2216 SIASMFGLDDITS

-2240 DITEY
+2240 DITKY
-2245 YKNLGIEYSSTLQTA
+2245 YKDLGIEYSSTLQTA

-2283 KYTSLLKKYTQDQ
+2283 KYTTLLKKYTQDQ

-2338 NVTKDMAELMT
+2338 NVTKDMADLMT

-2375 DAAIEKYGKESNQV
+2375 EAAIAKYGKESNQV

-2394 SIKSLEKEIEVYKK
+2394 SIKSLEKEITVYKK

-2477 DEELAALAHNYEKY
+2477 DQELAALAHNYEKY
-2491 QNAGNE
+2491 QNAGDE

-2512 AYVKNVL
+2512 AYVQNVL

-2564 SLKELFGIHSPSTVM
+2564 SLKKLFGIHSPSTVM

-2593 GFIDELNKFANGI
+2593 GFTDELNKFASGI

-2619 NTQTSIDMMNNI
+2619 NTQTSIDTMNSI
-2631 VSKLNAAIQNGINTS
+2631 ISKLNAAIQNGINTS

-2670 AGGLTVPNTLINST
+2670 AGGLAVPNTLINST
-2684 ANINANDAALLGAVT
+2684 ANINANDAALLGAVN

-2708 LDTINPINELMQLR
+2708 LDTINPVNELMQLR
-2722 NDVNVQFTTINDR
+2722 NDVNVQFSTINDR

-2763 ATMKRRGG
+2763 ATMRRRGG

>member
-105 PITAGFQEY
+105 PITAGFEEY

-239 KTYGVAVDKIIE
+239 KTYGVAVDEIIE

-301 KNALASSDVTEQYH
+301 KNALASSDVNEQYH

-351 FSQLIDT
+351 FTQLIDT

-401 ARNAIVND
+401 SRNAIIND

-424 AGLSVDTFRQKLID
+424 AGLSVDTFQQKLVD

-468 DRILNTLDG
+468 DRILDTLDG

-497 SYQSVVNDVIQG
+497 SYQSVVNAVIQG

-523 AGYEYSVI
+523 AGYEYGVI
-531 QDLVNRTIAG
+531 QDLVNRTLAG

-601 KNTLTGILAIANS
+601 KNTLTGILAIAKS

-639 LTEAF
+639 LTDAF

-710 WMKENNVIQTS
+710 WMKENNVIQSS

-754 KIQTGAKN
+754 KIQTGAQN

-806 VVDELF
+806 VIDELF
-812 KMEVDFTDFGT
+812 KMEGDFTGFGT

-835 SLAKVRGP
+835 SLSKVRGP

-869 VFSAVNAF
+869 VFAAANAVIVVKTVEKIATALSSAVELF
-877 AVIKTVDK
+877 D
-885 ITNALTNAA
+885 
-894 SSFEPVTGI
+894 PVNGI
-903 LKSVKGAIGA
+903 LKSIKGTIKA
-913 FSNVLKQQAFK
+913 FTGILKQQAFK

-929 VLELAAGVGILA
+929 ILEMAAAVGVLA
-941 LSLTLLASIDS
+941 LSLTLLASIDP
-952 DKILKAT
+952 DKIGKALGLLGAMVVLMGSIGVLSVALTKVSGEAKVINNTTLTIIALGIAVNLLATACDKLAKTFKSLDMMGTTDVITGLGVMLGGIAAVIHYSGTVSKELNKAAGFMISIAASCVVLAGALKLLGGVKFVNPAVILELMSFIGVFALMAKSLTGKEIASFGVQMLAFSGSLLLIAT
-959 GLLAEMVIAM
+959 AFNNLPSATQVGKGMTIVVTFAGIVTAMIAVSKLAGRHANKIGVSILAFSASLGLLA
-969 GAVGL
+969 VGIRML
-974 ISVGLSKLSGD
+974 GSIKTSEASK
-985 KVINTAPLTILAIAG
+985 
-1000 ALIIMVDAFEK
+1000 
-1011 LSAVIDNTKN
+1011 
-1021 WTTLSSSLEAMM
+1021 
-1033 VIMLSFAGSVTLIGL
+1033 
-1048 VSKNL
+1048 
-1053 GKASIFVLALAIS
+1053 
-1066 FKSLLNAVMELSNV
+1066 
-1080 KALPAGVAL
+1080 
-1089 QITGFLLALGL
+1089 
-1100 IAKACDENT
+1100 
-1109 LGIALSVLAMSA
+1109 
-1121 AIRLLVGAFNAF
+1121 
-1133 PDASSS
+1133 
-1139 RKWFKSLVSLIAV
+1139 
-1152 TAAMS
+1152 
-1157 SLLKV
+1157 
-1162 ISKDVSQYA
+1162 
-1171 WQAGAAA
+1171 
-1178 LGMSLAI
+1178 
-1185 SALAA
+1185 
-1190 GIGLI
+1190 GIGVI
-1195 GTLKASTILK
+1195 WE
-1205 GLVVVS
+1205 
-1211 AFGAVAS
+1211 FGFVAI
-1218 ALIAVSKYAG
+1218 ALIAVSKLAG
-1228 EHAAKAGIMLL
+1228 EASHKAGVLLL
-1239 AFAGSVVALT
+1239 AFSGAVVALT
-1249 AAVAAFSLMDTEGL
+1249 AAVAAFSLMDPEGL
-1263 IKGVAAITAIGGIM
+1263 KQGIQAVQSIGLVMTALI
-1277 SLLLA
+1277 A
-1282 VSKRAENAQKSI
+1282 VSKLAENAFKSLI
-1294 IYIGLVLSGM
+1294 VITTLLVG
-1304 VVALG
+1304 
-1309 ILGSDLFDQNKLIKA
+1309 
-1324 AEALGL
+1324 
-1330 TMVALG
+1330 
-1336 VSFTSIVNSA
+1336 
-1346 NKIANGDVGNTL
+1346 
-1358 KKIGVMVATLTA
+1358 
-1370 ISGVMVAVE
+1370 
-1379 AIQKY
+1379 
-1384 AGTESSIAT
+1384 
-1393 IAGISALMLVI
+1393 
-1404 GPAFKNIVHACD
+1404 
-1416 NVQTNVG
+1416 
-1423 KMTVG
+1423 MTVG
-1428 LLAMTGVVGLIS
+1428 LGILSSSFFDQDDMIKAATALGIIMAALAASFTAIGLVSKAMTNTKGVMGTMTVALIEMA
-1440 GLVLGIDAISK
+1440 GVMAAISTLVIAISAIEK
-1451 KFDLQTSLST
+1451 KFDLKTSLDT
-1461 IGGISVM
+1461 IQGISSM
-1468 LIAVAAALDVMAV
+1468 LLALSAAMVILGIAGMFNYGTLLAGV
-1481 GGLMGM
+1481 GGLLTLIAGLAGVVTLMGM
-1487 QATMTGI
+1487 LVEAIGDDGALIDTGI
-1494 LSTITLITALYAVV
+1494 DALKK
-1508 LLIGSL
+1508 
-1514 QEALDSDYTGL
+1514 
-1525 QAGLQVL
+1525 
-1532 SDLFVGLGQI
+1532 LFVGLGE
-1542 LSDSVVASLSG
+1542 LFAESVVATISG
-1553 LPAIGTLL
+1553 LPEIGNIL
-1561 SDFMTNV
+1561 SEFMDNLQ
-1568 MGFLDDCDDIT
+1568 GFLDGCASLSTDRIESIDSLIT
-1579 IDKIE
+1579 TL
-1584 AVSNLV
+1584 S
-1590 DMFKTL
+1590 TL
-1596 FDGTY
+1596 FSGKF
-1601 KIKSVKK
+1601 KIKKLEDNQKMMVKLSS
-1608 NKESMDNLKDNLG
+1608 SMALLTPVLN
-1621 PFTEIVTD
+1621 D
-1629 FSDKAK
+1629 FAEQCKSIDTSGLNKAK
-1635 TIDASGLK
+1635 TGTEALVEMAGFIVNDLW
-1643 NAVDATTAMA
+1643 AVQT
-1653 QIADLLANDIWAF
+1653 
-1666 EALTDSNN
+1666 LTDSPKDGN
-1674 SLTTFSTGLSEYGT
+1674 SDLTKFGTGLKSYGEALVEFSTKCTGIDSDGMT
-1688 ALVDFSVACNG
+1688 AGVNATDS
-1699 LSRFGMNKAVA
+1699 
-1710 ASDQLAEVNGA
+1710 LAEAAGS
-1721 IPNSGGIW
+1721 IPNTGGFL
-1729 AGIVGD
+1729 AAIVGD
-1735 NTWTTFGAG
+1735 NTWNDFRDG
-1744 LSEYGT
+1744 LSQYART
-1750 ALMTFAKKGDYISVD
+1750 LVVFSIACKHI
-1765 GMKKA
+1765 
-1770 TDATESLGKANEKIP
+1770 DAT
-1785 NSGGIWAGLAG
+1785 GLENG
-1796 DNTWTTFKEGL
+1796 
-1807 NEYGISLVT
+1807 V
-1816 FSTICNSISVDG
+1816 
-1828 MKKGKDATEDLATV
+1828 DATGKLADV
-1842 NSKIPES
+1842 NDKIPET
-1849 GGALGAL
+1849 GGKLGEW
-1856 FGDTTWATFSQ
+1856 FGDKSWSNFSA
-1867 GLSSYATALQSF
+1867 GLSSYATALQAF
-1879 SIKSKLIDATSMQ
+1879 SIKSKSINATQMQ
-1892 NGIDA
+1892 NGVDGTAVLIDLYE
-1897 TDKLIELSDALPE
+1897 TLPE
-1910 DPNALFEFFTGTLDW
+1910 DDSWWDKLWGNT
-1925 SVLSTG
+1925 
-1931 LVDYGTALK
+1931 K
-1940 SFSDTMSVGT
+1940 
-1950 MNFSSVNAA
+1950 
-1959 ITTMSKFIQLQDA
+1959 
-1972 IKKYGLNKNNV
+1972 V
-1983 DWSIVGTNLDGLNG
+1983 DWSKLGNGLNAYAESLMTFASTLSDGNVNFSAVNSALTSISKLINLASSIRDIGLASDTVNWTILQGNLQGLSTSFGYISGVTDVELTNLTSTETAAETLTKIIQNVADSILN
-1997 AFTYVTGVTEDQVA
+1997 DDK
-2011 SLGNM
+2011 
-2016 SSASEKLV
+2016 SAG
-2024 AVIKN
+2024 IKN
-2029 VSEGVVSIG
+2029 FKTLLNSITFAASG
-2038 STTAVD
+2038 FYTT
-2044 DFKKML
+2044 M
-2050 NAITVAAGNFYIKMG
+2050 
-2065 KISSSSL
+2065 SSL
-2072 DSYIAMINALVYMI
+2072 DSGTLSGHIAMVDSLVAMIKNAGNI
-2086 NNTAS
+2086 S
-2091 IDTSSIQ
+2091 DSDIK
-2098 KYADV
+2098 KYADIV
-2103 LSVFQSLSGKT
+2103 STFQQLTTASLYGGT
-2114 SVLGDDESQKSSK
+2114 KSAKASKQMKASLK
-2127 RRFKRALKAKQNQA
+2127 RRQK
-2141 NEAIKTT
+2141 EADEYTKTT
-2148 RKITRD
+2148 QKITRD
-2154 ITNET
+2154 AKQAT
-2159 ETQTA
+2159 ETASA
-2164 EVTAS
+2164 EVS
-2169 TAKAAAETEKEGKIT
+2169 GSNAKAAAETEKESANFLDAIVTTGK
-2184 WDGIKDTVSGYASS
+2184 DKLSGIKDTA
-2198 FAGSTKDFF
+2198 TNFF
-2207 TGIISGDTS
+2207 SALVTGDTS

-2229 LFSGNLSIAQS
+2229 LFSGDLSIAQS
-2240 DITEY
+2240 DITKY
-2245 YKNLGIEYSSTLQTA
+2245 YKDLGIEYSSTLQTA

-2283 KYTSLLKKYTQDQ
+2283 KYTTLLKKYTQDQ

-2338 NVTKDMAELMT
+2338 NVTKDMADLMT

-2375 DAAIEKYGKESNQV
+2375 EAAIAKYGKESNQV

-2394 SIKSLEKEIEVYKK
+2394 SIKSLEKEITVYKK

-2477 DEELAALAHNYEKY
+2477 DQELAALAHNYEKY
-2491 QNAGNE
+2491 QNAGDE

-2512 AYVKNVL
+2512 AYVQNVL

-2564 SLKELFGIHSPSTVM
+2564 SLKKLFGIHSPSTVM

-2593 GFIDELNKFANGI
+2593 GFTDELNKFASGI

-2631 VSKLNAAIQNGINTS
+2631 ISKLNAAIQNGINTS

-2708 LDTINPINELMQLR
+2708 LDTINPINELTQLR
-2722 NDVNVQFTTINDR
+2722 NDVNIQFTTINDR